1 METFRIRKLTLIIEI
16 EKNNYN
22 LSYKQLIKDFVYKKL
37 ENIIA
42 KTIANCDFNIEG
54 ILYIENEIILN
65 LNPIKIENDHNIV
78 YKSIQNSLKE
88 EFQKKIQNIINT
100 KSHEI
105 TPLQIYKKNIFIN
118 YLKTGIW
125 ENNSDK
131 KDINETYQDL
141 LNSPEENI
149 KDIFFSINDDINAI
163 HLFLKT
169 INKELINKTIKILY
183 KKNSQDIINIVDDFI
198 KIKKIICK
206 DFYSEETIKKKTKEL
221 LLFNYGEQ
229 NFNINNFT
237 VDLIKKINNLHKE
250 KYEKIIYE
258 TYHKIKN
265 INKNHRHIFKNNLI
279 NKTIENLYIKN
290 FEKIEKQS
298 FYNINDEIRA
308 LDIAINEVK
317 INNTNKKIQDLLGEI
332 DLFFSLQFFNK
343 EKIKVILNNKIKNI
357 NFRDCDLRILIN
369 IFCPHLLKS
378 YLLLRDFFPFKN
390 NETNILTIE
399 NFNKRENTVEKYI
412 DSNLNFLP
420 QKDISFIETVKKTI
434 LQQKRHDASQEI
446 ELLYRRLTQFSLE
459 KNISNTIQ
467 VIGLT
472 TVSQEILAL
481 TQQKQKKTNLL
492 THKINIKTEEVKQ
505 EEKKIIKEEKNV
517 IKEEKPIAKE
527 EEKTVQKNEK
537 ENPKELENETQKN
550 TTIIPIKKENFQE
563 TKIKEDSNNKIK
575 EDSHNEIKENS
586 NNKIKEDLNKNN
598 NEQNIEKKEIDQ
610 NTEKNNTKDI
620 IQTIVS
626 LILNKKPISQEQKDS
641 LETAEKEEVI
651 ATVIKSDKKTI
662 DDLINIFSQIS
673 PYKNKKKILIADY
686 FLDSFK
692 YKLDLDFSIKYI
704 INQIILTE
712 LIPKQ
717 QLFYEIKSIINQH
730 DDKAANLL
738 KKIINTNILINNNS
752 DKKDLYEL
760 LLISECEKIYEQNNI
775 FDEKDLTLL
784 NSFLIN
790 NFNQPINKIN
800 VKIIQEEIPVINNL
814 TLKKNIANIFVE
826 NYIRKIK
833 KNFSQIMRFLYLEKF
848 NYISEYY
855 IGELISFLEQ
865 IINTDTNN
873 TKINNFL
880 LYCKQELINTLS
892 NQLIIIKINKEQIKK
907 IFNLLPDVKENIK
920 KIEILNNEK
929 IQKKENTFNNIIKEI
944 TNNNKISLDILNKFT
959 NQELFS
965 FLEYAYFKLSCR
977 ALLKNIFFNKDL
989 QKKYNSIILIF
1000 DKLLKNQNINNKKIT
1015 VIIDYL
1021 FIKNHNKKNNIFIYN
1036 DIIKI
1041 IDFTNIFY
1049 GINLMK
1055 YFYNFQTTNNTFY
1068 KNIKTNNFDK
1078 IINLYIDKIA
1088 TLLKNKN
1095 NYTQTIKEIQKIE
1108 ELIKKSLSYGIKK
1121 NINTEKIKK
1130 KTEEKKILCDEK
1142 TEEICR
1148 EENIKKIYIRN
1159 GGIVI
1164 MWPFF
1169 YDFFKKQNLLDE
1181 YNHSIF
1187 KNDISRSNAIH
1198 ALEFLVY
1205 EKYKNPEWKLILN
1218 KILCGVDIKKPI
1230 YSEYVFHEKN
1240 ISEKEDEQKINQEVK
1255 KNIEILKNNAD
1266 DSIKKCIEEWKELK
1280 SLLAFDEFKKGIDIK
1295 TFRNYFLQREGFL
1308 NIVEQRYDN
1317 GIKYNYILDI
1327 SNKCYDEYIKNIPW
1341 DIQKIEL
1348 PNMQQPLFIRNFN
1361 ITHKSDKNEDKP
1373 NY

>member
-1 METFRIRKLTLIIEI
+1 METFRIHKITLIIEI

-22 LSYKQLIKDFVYKKL
+22 SEYEKLIKDFIYKKL
-37 ENIIA
+37 EKIIQE
-42 KTIANCDFNIEG
+42 TIANCEVDIEG
-54 ILYIENEIILN
+54 ILYIENEIRLN
-65 LNPIKIENDHNIV
+65 LGSISLNKDPYVFYSDIK
-78 YKSIQNSLKE
+78 NSLST
-88 EFQKKIQNIINT
+88 EFQKKIKNIANT
-100 KSHEI
+100 KSQEI
-105 TPLQIYKKNIFIN
+105 ISLNVYKKNIFIN

-125 ENNSDK
+125 ENNSDE

-258 TYHKIKN
+258 TYLKIKN

-298 FYNINDEIRA
+298 FYNINDEIKV

-505 EEKKIIKEEKNV
+505 EEKKIIKEEK
-517 IKEEKPIAKE
+517 PIAKE
-527 EEKTVQKNEK
+527 EEKTVPKNEK

-563 TKIKEDSNNKIK
+563 TKIKGK
-575 EDSHNEIKENS
+575 SH
-586 NNKIKEDLNKNN
+586 NKIKEDLNKNN

-641 LETAEKEEVI
+641 LKTAEKEEVI
-651 ATVIKSDKKTI
+651 ATVVKSDKKTI
-662 DDLINIFSQIS
+662 NDLINIFSQIS
-673 PYKNKKKILIADY
+673 THKNKKKILIADY

-704 INQIILTE
+704 INQIILIE

-717 QLFYEIKSIINQH
+717 QLFYEIKNIINQH

-738 KKIINTNILINNNS
+738 KKIINANIFINNNS

-760 LLISECEKIYEQNNI
+760 LLISECEKIFKQNNI
-775 FDEKDLTLL
+775 FDEKDLILL

-800 VKIIQEEIPVINNL
+800 IKIIQEEIPVINSF
-814 TLKKNIANIFVE
+814 TLKKNIANIFVK

-848 NYISEYY
+848 NYIDEYY
-855 IGELISFLEQ
+855 IRELISFLEQ

-907 IFNLLPDVKENIK
+907 IFNLLPNVKENIK
-920 KIEILNNEK
+920 KIEIINNEK
-929 IQKKENTFNNIIKEI
+929 TQKKENTFNNIIKGLK
-944 TNNNKISLDILNKFT
+944 NNNKISLDTLNKFT

-1055 YFYNFQTTNNTFY
+1055 YFYNFQTTNNNFY

-1095 NYTQTIKEIQKIE
+1095 NYTQTIKEIQRIE

-1121 NINTEKIKK
+1121 NINTEKIEK

-1169 YDFFKKQNLLDE
+1169 YDFFKKQNLRDE

-1230 YSEYVFHEKN
+1230 YNEYVFHEKN

-1255 KNIEILKNNAD
+1255 KNIELLKNNAD

-1361 ITHKSDKNEDKP
+1361 ITHKSDKNEDKL

>member
-1 METFRIRKLTLIIEI
+1 METFRIHKITLIIEI

-22 LSYKQLIKDFVYKKL
+22 SEYERLIKDFIYKKL
-37 ENIIA
+37 EKIIQE
-42 KTIANCDFNIEG
+42 TIANCEVGIEG
-54 ILYIENEIILN
+54 ILYIENEIRLN
-65 LNPIKIENDHNIV
+65 LGSISLNKDPYVFYSDIK
-78 YKSIQNSLKE
+78 NSLST
-88 EFQKKIQNIINT
+88 EFQKKIKNIANT
-100 KSHEI
+100 KSQEI
-105 TPLQIYKKNIFIN
+105 ISLNVYKKNIFID

-125 ENNSDK
+125 ENNSDE

-183 KKNSQDIINIVDDFI
+183 GKNSQDIINIVDDFI

-357 NFRDCDLRILIN
+357 NFRNCDLSILIN

-446 ELLYRRLTQFSLE
+446 ELLYRRLSQISLE

-467 VIGLT
+467 VIGLA
-472 TVSQEILAL
+472 TVSQKILAL
-481 TQQKQKKTNLL
+481 TQQKQKKINLL

-505 EEKKIIKEEKNV
+505 EEKKIIKEEK
-517 IKEEKPIAKE
+517 PIAKE
-527 EEKTVQKNEK
+527 EEKTVPKNEK

-563 TKIKEDSNNKIK
+563 TKIKED
-575 EDSHNEIKENS
+575 S

-651 ATVIKSDKKTI
+651 ATVTKSDKKTI
-662 DDLINIFSQIS
+662 NDLINIFSQIS

-760 LLISECEKIYEQNNI
+760 LLISECEKIYKQNNI
-775 FDEKDLTLL
+775 FDEKDLILL

-800 VKIIQEEIPVINNL
+800 VKIIQEEIPVINNF
-814 TLKKNIANIFVE
+814 TLKKNIANIFVK
-826 NYIRKIK
+826 NYIKKIK

-892 NQLIIIKINKEQIKK
+892 NQSIIIKINKEQIKK

-929 IQKKENTFNNIIKEI
+929 IQKKENTFNNIIKKI

-1000 DKLLKNQNINNKKIT
+1000 DKILKNQNINNKKIT

-1055 YFYNFQTTNNTFY
+1055 YFYNFQTTNNTYY

-1078 IINLYIDKIA
+1078 IINLYIDKIT

-1121 NINTEKIKK
+1121 NINTEKIEK
-1130 KTEEKKILCDEK
+1130 KTEEKKILCEEK

-1181 YNHSIF
+1181 YNNSIF

-1255 KNIEILKNNAD
+1255 KNIELLKNNAD

-1361 ITHKSDKNEDKP
+1361 ITHKSDKNEDKL

>member
-1 METFRIRKLTLIIEI
+1 M
-16 EKNNYN
+16 
-22 LSYKQLIKDFVYKKL
+22 
-37 ENIIA
+37 
-42 KTIANCDFNIEG
+42 
-54 ILYIENEIILN
+54 
-65 LNPIKIENDHNIV
+65 
-78 YKSIQNSLKE
+78 
-88 EFQKKIQNIINT
+88 
-100 KSHEI
+100 
-105 TPLQIYKKNIFIN
+105 
-118 YLKTGIW
+118 
-125 ENNSDK
+125 
-131 KDINETYQDL
+131 
-141 LNSPEENI
+141 
-149 KDIFFSINDDINAI
+149 
-163 HLFLKT
+163 
-169 INKELINKTIKILY
+169 
-183 KKNSQDIINIVDDFI
+183 
-198 KIKKIICK
+198 
-206 DFYSEETIKKKTKEL
+206 
-221 LLFNYGEQ
+221 FNYGEQ

-298 FYNINDEIRA
+298 FYNINDEIKV

-357 NFRDCDLRILIN
+357 NFRDCDLSILIN

-390 NETNILTIE
+390 NEINILTIE

-434 LQQKRHDASQEI
+434 LQQKQHDASQEI
-446 ELLYRRLTQFSLE
+446 ELLYKRLSQISLE

-467 VIGLT
+467 IIGLA
-472 TVSQEILAL
+472 TVSQKILAL

-492 THKINIKTEEVKQ
+492 THKINIKAEEVRQ
-505 EEKKIIKEEKNV
+505 EEKKIIKEEK
-517 IKEEKPIAKE
+517 PIAKE
-527 EEKTVQKNEK
+527 EKNKIKNEK

-563 TKIKEDSNNKIK
+563 TKIKED
-575 EDSHNEIKENS
+575 S

-662 DDLINIFSQIS
+662 NDLINIFSQIS

-717 QLFYEIKSIINQH
+717 QLFYEIKNIINQH
-730 DDKAANLL
+730 DDKTANLL
-738 KKIINTNILINNNS
+738 KKIINANIFINNNS

-760 LLISECEKIYEQNNI
+760 LLISECEKIYKQNNI
-775 FDEKDLTLL
+775 FDEKDLILL

-800 VKIIQEEIPVINNL
+800 IKIIQEEIPVINNF
-814 TLKKNIANIFVE
+814 TLKKNITNIFVE

-833 KNFSQIMRFLYLEKF
+833 KKFSQIMRFLYIEKF
-848 NYISEYY
+848 NYIDKYY

-892 NQLIIIKINKEQIKK
+892 NQSIIIKINKEQIKK
-907 IFNLLPDVKENIK
+907 IFNLLPKVKENIK

-929 IQKKENTFNNIIKEI
+929 IQKKENTFNNIIKELK
-944 TNNNKISLDILNKFT
+944 NNNKIFLDTLNKFT

-965 FLEYAYFKLSCR
+965 FLEYAYFKLSCK

-1000 DKLLKNQNINNKKIT
+1000 DKLLENQNINNKKII

-1078 IINLYIDKIA
+1078 IINLYIDKIT
-1088 TLLKNKN
+1088 TLLENKN

-1130 KTEEKKILCDEK
+1130 KTEEKKILCEEK

-1230 YSEYVFHEKN
+1230 YNQYVFHEKN
-1240 ISEKEDEQKINQEVK
+1240 ISEKEDEQKINQEIK

-1266 DSIKKCIEEWKELK
+1266 NSIKKCIEEWKELK

-1361 ITHKSDKNEDKP
+1361 ITHKSDKNEDKL

>member
-1 METFRIRKLTLIIEI
+1 METFRIHKITLIIEI

-22 LSYKQLIKDFVYKKL
+22 SEYERLIKDFIYKKL
-37 ENIIA
+37 EKIIQE
-42 KTIANCDFNIEG
+42 TIANCEVDIEG
-54 ILYIENEIILN
+54 ILYIENEIRLN
-65 LNPIKIENDHNIV
+65 LGSISLNKDPYVFYSDIK
-78 YKSIQNSLKE
+78 NSLST
-88 EFQKKIQNIINT
+88 EFQKKIKNIANT
-100 KSHEI
+100 KSQEI
-105 TPLQIYKKNIFIN
+105 ISLNVYKKNIFIN

-125 ENNSDK
+125 ENNNDE

-390 NETNILTIE
+390 NEINILTIE

-459 KNISNTIQ
+459 KNISNTILEKNISNTIQ

-517 IKEEKPIAKE
+517 IKKEKPIAKE
-527 EEKTVQKNEK
+527 EEKTVPKNEK

-575 EDSHNEIKENS
+575 ED
-586 NNKIKEDLNKNN
+586 LNKNN

-610 NTEKNNTKDI
+610 NTEKNNTKNI

-626 LILNKKPISQEQKDS
+626 LILNKKPISQEQKES

-651 ATVIKSDKKTI
+651 ATVVKSDKKTI
-662 DDLINIFSQIS
+662 NDLINIFSQIS

-717 QLFYEIKSIINQH
+717 QLFYEIKNIINQH
-730 DDKAANLL
+730 NDEAANLL
-738 KKIINTNILINNNS
+738 KKIINSSIFINNNS

-760 LLISECEKIYEQNNI
+760 LLISECEKIYKQNNI
-775 FDEKDLTLL
+775 FDEKDLILL

-800 VKIIQEEIPVINNL
+800 IKIIQEEIPVINSF
-814 TLKKNIANIFVE
+814 TLKKNITNIFVK
-826 NYIRKIK
+826 NYIRKIT
-833 KNFSQIMRFLYLEKF
+833 KNFSQVMRFLYLEKF
-848 NYISEYY
+848 NYIDEYY
-855 IGELISFLEQ
+855 IRELISFLEQ
-865 IINTDTNN
+865 IINTDVNN

-892 NQLIIIKINKEQIKK
+892 NQSIIIKINKEQIKK

-920 KIEILNNEK
+920 KIEIVNNEK
-929 IQKKENTFNNIIKEI
+929 TKKKENTFNNIIKGI

-1055 YFYNFQTTNNTFY
+1055 YFYNFQTMNNNFY

-1095 NYTQTIKEIQKIE
+1095 NYTQTIKEIQRIE

-1121 NINTEKIKK
+1121 NINTEKIEK
-1130 KTEEKKILCDEK
+1130 KTEEKKILCEEK

-1230 YSEYVFHEKN
+1230 YNEYVFHEKN

-1255 KNIEILKNNAD
+1255 KNIELLKNNAD

-1317 GIKYNYILDI
+1317 GIKYNYIFDI

>member
-1 METFRIRKLTLIIEI
+1 METFRIHKITLIIEI

-22 LSYKQLIKDFVYKKL
+22 SEYERLIKDFIYKKL
-37 ENIIA
+37 EKIIQE
-42 KTIANCDFNIEG
+42 TIANCEVGIEG
-54 ILYIENEIILN
+54 ILYIENEIRLN
-65 LNPIKIENDHNIV
+65 LGSISLNKDPYIFYSDIK
-78 YKSIQNSLKE
+78 NSLST
-88 EFQKKIQNIINT
+88 EFQKKIKNIANT
-100 KSHEI
+100 KSQEI
-105 TPLQIYKKNIFIN
+105 ISLNVYKKNIFIN

-125 ENNSDK
+125 KNNNDE

-183 KKNSQDIINIVDDFI
+183 KKNSRDIINIVDDFI

-237 VDLIKKINNLHKE
+237 VDLIKKINNLYKE

-298 FYNINDEIRA
+298 FYNINDEIKA

-357 NFRDCDLRILIN
+357 NFRDCDLSILID
-369 IFCPHLLKS
+369 IFCPHLLKI

-390 NETNILTIE
+390 NEINILTIE

-467 VIGLT
+467 VIGLA

-492 THKINIKTEEVKQ
+492 THKINIKTEKVEQ
-505 EEKKIIKEEKNV
+505 EEKKTIKEEKNV
-517 IKEEKPIAKE
+517 IKEEKNKI
-527 EEKTVQKNEK
+527 KNEK

-575 EDSHNEIKENS
+575 ED
-586 NNKIKEDLNKNN
+586 LNKNN

-610 NTEKNNTKDI
+610 NTEKNNTKNI

-626 LILNKKPISQEQKDS
+626 LILNKKPISQEQKES

-651 ATVIKSDKKTI
+651 ATVVKSDKKTI
-662 DDLINIFSQIS
+662 NDLINIFSQIS

-717 QLFYEIKSIINQH
+717 QLFYEIKNIINQH
-730 DDKAANLL
+730 NDEAANLL
-738 KKIINTNILINNNS
+738 KKIINSSIFINNNS

-760 LLISECEKIYEQNNI
+760 LLISECEMIYKQNNI
-775 FDEKDLTLL
+775 FDEKDLILL

-790 NFNQPINKIN
+790 KFNQPINKIN
-800 VKIIQEEIPVINNL
+800 VKTIQEEIPVINNL

-826 NYIRKIK
+826 NYLKKIK
-833 KNFSQIMRFLYLEKF
+833 INFSQIMRFLYLEKF
-848 NYISEYY
+848 NYIDEYY
-855 IGELISFLEQ
+855 IRELISFLEQ
-865 IINTDTNN
+865 IINTDVNN

-892 NQLIIIKINKEQIKK
+892 NQSIIIKINKEQIKK

-1041 IDFTNIFY
+1041 IDLTNIFY

-1055 YFYNFQTTNNTFY
+1055 YFYNFQTTNNTYY

-1095 NYTQTIKEIQKIE
+1095 NYTQTIKEIQRIE

-1121 NINTEKIKK
+1121 NINTEKIEK

-1230 YSEYVFHEKN
+1230 YSEYIFTEKN

-1361 ITHKSDKNEDKP
+1361 ITHKSDKNEDKL

>member
-1 METFRIRKLTLIIEI
+1 M
-16 EKNNYN
+16 Y
-22 LSYKQLIKDFVYKKL
+22 
-37 ENIIA
+37 
-42 KTIANCDFNIEG
+42 
-54 ILYIENEIILN
+54 
-65 LNPIKIENDHNIV
+65 
-78 YKSIQNSLKE
+78 
-88 EFQKKIQNIINT
+88 
-100 KSHEI
+100 
-105 TPLQIYKKNIFIN
+105 
-118 YLKTGIW
+118 
-125 ENNSDK
+125 
-131 KDINETYQDL
+131 
-141 LNSPEENI
+141 
-149 KDIFFSINDDINAI
+149 
-163 HLFLKT
+163 
-169 INKELINKTIKILY
+169 
-183 KKNSQDIINIVDDFI
+183 
-198 KIKKIICK
+198 
-206 DFYSEETIKKKTKEL
+206 
-221 LLFNYGEQ
+221 
-229 NFNINNFT
+229 
-237 VDLIKKINNLHKE
+237 KE

-467 VIGLT
+467 VIGLA
-472 TVSQEILAL
+472 TVSQGILAF

-505 EEKKIIKEEKNV
+505 EEKKIIKEEK
-517 IKEEKPIAKE
+517 PIAKE
-527 EEKTVQKNEK
+527 EEKTVPKNEK

-575 EDSHNEIKENS
+575 EDSHNEIKEDS

-651 ATVIKSDKKTI
+651 ATVVKSDKKI
-662 DDLINIFSQIS
+662 INDLINIFSQIS

-704 INQIILTE
+704 INQIISTE

-717 QLFYEIKSIINQH
+717 QLFYEIKNIINQH

-738 KKIINTNILINNNS
+738 KKIINANIFINNNS
-752 DKKDLYEL
+752 NKNDLYEL
-760 LLISECEKIYEQNNI
+760 LLISECEKIYKQNNI
-775 FDEKDLTLL
+775 FDEKDLILL

-800 VKIIQEEIPVINNL
+800 IKIIQEEIPVINNL
-814 TLKKNIANIFVE
+814 TLKKNIANIFIK

-848 NYISEYY
+848 NYIDEYY

-892 NQLIIIKINKEQIKK
+892 NQSIIIKINKEQIKK

-929 IQKKENTFNNIIKEI
+929 IQKKENTFNNIIKGLK
-944 TNNNKISLDILNKFT
+944 NNNKISLDTLNKFT

-1088 TLLKNKN
+1088 ALLKNKN

-1121 NINTEKIKK
+1121 NINTEKIEK
-1130 KTEEKKILCDEK
+1130 KTEEKKILCEEK

-1230 YSEYVFHEKN
+1230 Y
-1240 ISEKEDEQKINQEVK
+1240 
-1255 KNIEILKNNAD
+1255 
-1266 DSIKKCIEEWKELK
+1266 
-1280 SLLAFDEFKKGIDIK
+1280 
-1295 TFRNYFLQREGFL
+1295 
-1308 NIVEQRYDN
+1308 
-1317 GIKYNYILDI
+1317 
-1327 SNKCYDEYIKNIPW
+1327 
-1341 DIQKIEL
+1341 
-1348 PNMQQPLFIRNFN
+1348 
-1361 ITHKSDKNEDKP
+1361 NE
-1373 NY
+1373 

>member
-1 METFRIRKLTLIIEI
+1 METFRIHKITLIIEI

-22 LSYKQLIKDFVYKKL
+22 SEYERLIKDFIYKKL
-37 ENIIA
+37 EKIIQE
-42 KTIANCDFNIEG
+42 TIANCEGGIEG
-54 ILYIENEIILN
+54 ILHIENEIRLN
-65 LNPIKIENDHNIV
+65 LGSISLNKDPYIFYSDIK
-78 YKSIQNSLKE
+78 NSLST
-88 EFQKKIQNIINT
+88 EFQKKIKNIANT
-100 KSHEI
+100 KSQEI
-105 TPLQIYKKNIFIN
+105 ISLNVYKKNIFIN

-125 ENNSDK
+125 KNNNDE

-183 KKNSQDIINIVDDFI
+183 KKNSRDIINIVDDFI

-237 VDLIKKINNLHKE
+237 VDLIKKINNLYKE

-517 IKEEKPIAKE
+517 IKKEKPIAKE
-527 EEKTVQKNEK
+527 EEKTVPKNEK

-563 TKIKEDSNNKIK
+563 TKIKED
-575 EDSHNEIKENS
+575 S

-662 DDLINIFSQIS
+662 NDLINIFSQIS

-704 INQIILTE
+704 INQIISTE

-717 QLFYEIKSIINQH
+717 QLFYEIKNIINQH

-738 KKIINTNILINNNS
+738 KKIINANIFINNNS

-760 LLISECEKIYEQNNI
+760 LLISECEKIFKQNNI
-775 FDEKDLTLL
+775 FDEKDLILL

-800 VKIIQEEIPVINNL
+800 IKIIQEEIPVINSF
-814 TLKKNIANIFVE
+814 TLKKNITNIFVK

-848 NYISEYY
+848 NYIDEYY
-855 IGELISFLEQ
+855 IRELISFLEQ

-929 IQKKENTFNNIIKEI
+929 IQKKENTFNNIIKGLK
-944 TNNNKISLDILNKFT
+944 NNNKISLDTLNKFT

-1088 TLLKNKN
+1088 ALLKNKN

-1121 NINTEKIKK
+1121 NINTEKIEK
-1130 KTEEKKILCDEK
+1130 KTEEKKILCEEK

-1230 YSEYVFHEKN
+1230 YNEYVFHEKN

-1361 ITHKSDKNEDKP
+1361 ITHKSDKNEDKL

>member
-1 METFRIRKLTLIIEI
+1 METFRIHKITLIIEI

-22 LSYKQLIKDFVYKKL
+22 SEYERLIKDFIYKKL
-37 ENIIA
+37 EKIIQE
-42 KTIANCDFNIEG
+42 TIANCEVGIEG
-54 ILYIENEIILN
+54 ILYIENEIMLN
-65 LNPIKIENDHNIV
+65 LGSISLNKDPYVFYSDIK
-78 YKSIQNSLKE
+78 NSLST
-88 EFQKKIQNIINT
+88 EFQKKIKNIANT
-100 KSHEI
+100 KSQEI
-105 TPLQIYKKNIFIN
+105 ISLNVYKKNIFIN

-125 ENNSDK
+125 ENNNDE
-131 KDINETYQDL
+131 KDINETYQNL

-169 INKELINKTIKILY
+169 INKELINKTIKKLY
-183 KKNSQDIINIVDDFI
+183 GKNSQDIINIVDDFI

-265 INKNHRHIFKNNLI
+265 INKNHRNIFKNNLI

-357 NFRDCDLRILIN
+357 NFRDCDLSILIN

-412 DSNLNFLP
+412 DSNLKFLP

-446 ELLYRRLTQFSLE
+446 ELLYRRLSQISLE
-459 KNISNTIQ
+459 KNNSMQ
-467 VIGLT
+467 VIGLA
-472 TVSQEILAL
+472 TVSQGILAF

-492 THKINIKTEEVKQ
+492 THKINIRTEKVEQ
-505 EEKKIIKEEKNV
+505 EKKKTIKEEKNV

-563 TKIKEDSNNKIK
+563 TKIKEK
-575 EDSHNEIKENS
+575 SH
-586 NNKIKEDLNKNN
+586 NKIKEDLNKNN
-598 NEQNIEKKEIDQ
+598 NDQNIEKKEIDQ
-610 NTEKNNTKDI
+610 NTEKKEIEQNIEKNNTKDI

-651 ATVIKSDKKTI
+651 ATVVKSDKKTI
-662 DDLINIFSQIS
+662 NDLINIFSQIS

-717 QLFYEIKSIINQH
+717 QLFYEIKNIINQH

-738 KKIINTNILINNNS
+738 KKIINANIFINNNS
-752 DKKDLYEL
+752 NKNDLYEL
-760 LLISECEKIYEQNNI
+760 LLISECEKIYKQNNI
-775 FDEKDLTLL
+775 FDEKDLILL

-800 VKIIQEEIPVINNL
+800 IKTIQEKIPVINNF
-814 TLKKNIANIFVE
+814 TLKKNITNIFVK

-833 KNFSQIMRFLYLEKF
+833 KKFSQIMRFLYLEKF
-848 NYISEYY
+848 NYIDEYY
-855 IGELISFLEQ
+855 IRELISFLEQ
-865 IINTDTNN
+865 IINTNTNN

-892 NQLIIIKINKEQIKK
+892 NQSIIIKINKEQIKK
-907 IFNLLPDVKENIK
+907 IFNLLPNVKENIK

-929 IQKKENTFNNIIKEI
+929 TKKKENTFNNIIKGI
-944 TNNNKISLDILNKFT
+944 TNNNKISLDTLNKFT

-1041 IDFTNIFY
+1041 IDLTNIFY

-1055 YFYNFQTTNNTFY
+1055 YFYNFQTTNNISY

-1121 NINTEKIKK
+1121 NINTEKIEK

-1266 DSIKKCIEEWKELK
+1266 NSIKKCIEEWKELK
-1280 SLLAFDEFKKGIDIK
+1280 SLLAFDEFKKGIDVK

-1361 ITHKSDKNEDKP
+1361 ITHKSDKNEDKL

>member
-1 METFRIRKLTLIIEI
+1 METFRIHKITLIIEI

-22 LSYKQLIKDFVYKKL
+22 SEYERLIKDFIYKKL
-37 ENIIA
+37 EKIIQE
-42 KTIANCDFNIEG
+42 TIANCEVGIEG
-54 ILYIENEIILN
+54 ILYIENEIRLN
-65 LNPIKIENDHNIV
+65 LGSISLNKDPYVFYSDIK
-78 YKSIQNSLKE
+78 NSLSA
-88 EFQKKIQNIINT
+88 EFQKKIKNIANT
-100 KSHEI
+100 KSQEI
-105 TPLQIYKKNIFIN
+105 ISLNVYKKNIFIN

-125 ENNSDK
+125 ENK

-183 KKNSQDIINIVDDFI
+183 GKNSQDIINIVDDFI

-237 VDLIKKINNLHKE
+237 VDLIKKINNLYKE

-298 FYNINDEIRA
+298 FYNINDEIKA
-308 LDIAINEVK
+308 LDIAVNEVK

-390 NETNILTIE
+390 NEINILTIE

-467 VIGLT
+467 VIGLA

-481 TQQKQKKTNLL
+481 TQQKQKKINLL

-527 EEKTVQKNEK
+527 EEKTVPKNEK

-550 TTIIPIKKENFQE
+550 TTIIPIKK
-563 TKIKEDSNNKIK
+563 D
-575 EDSHNEIKENS
+575 
-586 NNKIKEDLNKNN
+586 NKIKEDLNKNN

-760 LLISECEKIYEQNNI
+760 LLISECEKIYKQNNI
-775 FDEKDLTLL
+775 FDEKDLILL

-800 VKIIQEEIPVINNL
+800 VKIIQEKIPVINNF
-814 TLKKNIANIFVE
+814 TLKKNIANIFVK
-826 NYIRKIK
+826 NYIKKIK

-848 NYISEYY
+848 NYINEYY

-1000 DKLLKNQNINNKKIT
+1000 NKLLKNQNINNKKIT

-1130 KTEEKKILCDEK
+1130 KTEEKKILCEEK

-1361 ITHKSDKNEDKP
+1361 ITHKSDKNEDKL

>member
-1 METFRIRKLTLIIEI
+1 METFRIHKITLIIEI

-22 LSYKQLIKDFVYKKL
+22 SEYERLIKDFIYKKL
-37 ENIIA
+37 EKIIQE
-42 KTIANCDFNIEG
+42 TIANCEVGIEG
-54 ILYIENEIILN
+54 ILYIENEIRLN
-65 LNPIKIENDHNIV
+65 LGSISLNKDPYIFYSDIK
-78 YKSIQNSLKE
+78 NSLST
-88 EFQKKIQNIINT
+88 EFQKKIKNIANT
-100 KSHEI
+100 KSQEI
-105 TPLQIYKKNIFIN
+105 ISLNVYKKNIFIN

-125 ENNSDK
+125 ENNNDE

-183 KKNSQDIINIVDDFI
+183 KKNSRDIINIVDDFI

-206 DFYSEETIKKKTKEL
+206 DFYSKETKKKKTKEL

-237 VDLIKKINNLHKE
+237 VDLIKKINNLYKE

-505 EEKKIIKEEKNV
+505 EEKKIIKEEK
-517 IKEEKPIAKE
+517 PIAKE
-527 EEKTVQKNEK
+527 EEKTVPKNEK

-563 TKIKEDSNNKIK
+563 TKIKED
-575 EDSHNEIKENS
+575 S

-662 DDLINIFSQIS
+662 NDLINIFSQIS

-717 QLFYEIKSIINQH
+717 QLFYEIKNIINQH

-738 KKIINTNILINNNS
+738 KKIINANIFINNNS

-760 LLISECEKIYEQNNI
+760 LLISECEKIFKQNNI
-775 FDEKDLTLL
+775 FDEKDLILL

-800 VKIIQEEIPVINNL
+800 IKIIQEEIPVINSF
-814 TLKKNIANIFVE
+814 TLKKNITNIFVK

-848 NYISEYY
+848 NYIDEYY
-855 IGELISFLEQ
+855 IRELISFLEQ

-892 NQLIIIKINKEQIKK
+892 NQSIIIKINKEQIKK

-929 IQKKENTFNNIIKEI
+929 IQKKENTFNNIIKGLK
-944 TNNNKISLDILNKFT
+944 NNNKISLDTLNKFT

-1121 NINTEKIKK
+1121 NINTEKIEK
-1130 KTEEKKILCDEK
+1130 KTEEKKILCEEK

-1230 YSEYVFHEKN
+1230 YNEYVFHEKN

-1361 ITHKSDKNEDKP
+1361 ITHKSDKNEDKL

>member
-1 METFRIRKLTLIIEI
+1 METFRIHKITLIIEI

-22 LSYKQLIKDFVYKKL
+22 SEYERLIKDFIYKKL
-37 ENIIA
+37 EKIIQE
-42 KTIANCDFNIEG
+42 TIANCEVGIEG
-54 ILYIENEIILN
+54 ILYIENEIMLN
-65 LNPIKIENDHNIV
+65 LGSISLNKDPYVFYSDIK
-78 YKSIQNSLKE
+78 NSLST
-88 EFQKKIQNIINT
+88 EFQKKIKNIANT
-100 KSHEI
+100 KSQEI
-105 TPLQIYKKNIFIN
+105 ISLNVYKKNIFIN

-125 ENNSDK
+125 ENNNDE
-131 KDINETYQDL
+131 KDINETYQNL

-169 INKELINKTIKILY
+169 INKELINKTIKKLY
-183 KKNSQDIINIVDDFI
+183 GKNSQDIINIVDDFI

-206 DFYSEETIKKKTKEL
+206 DFYSEKTIKKKTKEL

-265 INKNHRHIFKNNLI
+265 INKNHRNIFKNNLI

-357 NFRDCDLRILIN
+357 NFRDCDLSILIN

-412 DSNLNFLP
+412 DSNLKFLP

-446 ELLYRRLTQFSLE
+446 ELLYRRLSQISLE
-459 KNISNTIQ
+459 KNNSMQ
-467 VIGLT
+467 VIGLA
-472 TVSQEILAL
+472 TVSQGILAF

-492 THKINIKTEEVKQ
+492 THKINIRTEKVEQ
-505 EEKKIIKEEKNV
+505 EKKKTIKEEKNV

-563 TKIKEDSNNKIK
+563 TKIKEK
-575 EDSHNEIKENS
+575 SH
-586 NNKIKEDLNKNN
+586 NKIKEDLNKNN
-598 NEQNIEKKEIDQ
+598 NDQNIEKKEIDQNIEKKEIDQ
-610 NTEKNNTKDI
+610 NTEKKEIEQNIEKNNTKDI

-651 ATVIKSDKKTI
+651 ATVVKSDKKTI
-662 DDLINIFSQIS
+662 NDLINIFSQIS

-717 QLFYEIKSIINQH
+717 QLFYEIKNIINQH

-738 KKIINTNILINNNS
+738 KKIINANIFINNNS
-752 DKKDLYEL
+752 NKNDLYEL
-760 LLISECEKIYEQNNI
+760 LLISECEKIYKQNNI
-775 FDEKDLTLL
+775 FDEKDLILL

-800 VKIIQEEIPVINNL
+800 IKTIQEKIPVINNF
-814 TLKKNIANIFVE
+814 TLKKNITNIFVK

-833 KNFSQIMRFLYLEKF
+833 KKFSQIMRFLYLEKF
-848 NYISEYY
+848 NYIDEYY
-855 IGELISFLEQ
+855 IRELISFLEQ
-865 IINTDTNN
+865 IINTNTNN

-892 NQLIIIKINKEQIKK
+892 NQSIIIKINKEQIKK
-907 IFNLLPDVKENIK
+907 IFNLLPNVKENIK

-929 IQKKENTFNNIIKEI
+929 TKKKENTFNNIIKGI
-944 TNNNKISLDILNKFT
+944 TNNNKISLDTLNKFT

-1041 IDFTNIFY
+1041 IDLTNIFY

-1055 YFYNFQTTNNTFY
+1055 YFYNFQTTNNISY

-1121 NINTEKIKK
+1121 NINTEKIEK

-1266 DSIKKCIEEWKELK
+1266 NSIKKCIEEWKELK
-1280 SLLAFDEFKKGIDIK
+1280 SLLAFDEFKKGIDVK

-1361 ITHKSDKNEDKP
+1361 ITHKSDKNEDKL

>member
-1 METFRIRKLTLIIEI
+1 METFRIHKITLIIEF

-22 LSYKQLIKDFVYKKL
+22 SEYERLIKDFIYKKL
-37 ENIIA
+37 EKIIQE
-42 KTIANCDFNIEG
+42 TIANCEVGIEG
-54 ILYIENEIILN
+54 ILYIENEIRLN
-65 LNPIKIENDHNIV
+65 LGSISLNKDPYTFYSDIK
-78 YKSIQNSLKE
+78 NSLSA
-88 EFQKKIQNIINT
+88 EFQKKIKNIANT
-100 KSHEI
+100 KSQEI
-105 TPLQIYKKNIFIN
+105 ISLNVYKKNIFIN

-125 ENNSDK
+125 ENNSDE

-206 DFYSEETIKKKTKEL
+206 NFYSEEAIKKKTKEL

-265 INKNHRHIFKNNLI
+265 INKNHRNIFKNNLI

-298 FYNINDEIRA
+298 FYNINDEIRT

-357 NFRDCDLRILIN
+357 NFRDCNLSILIN

-390 NETNILTIE
+390 NETNILTIK
-399 NFNKRENTVEKYI
+399 NFKKRENTVEKYI

-420 QKDISFIETVKKTI
+420 QKNISFIETVKKNI

-446 ELLYRRLTQFSLE
+446 ELLYRRLSQISLE

-467 VIGLT
+467 VIGLA
-472 TVSQEILAL
+472 TVSQGILAF

-492 THKINIKTEEVKQ
+492 THKINIRTGEVRQ
-505 EEKKIIKEEKNV
+505 EEKKIV
-517 IKEEKPIAKE
+517 KEEKPIAKE
-527 EEKTVQKNEK
+527 EEKNKIKNEK
-537 ENPKELENETQKN
+537 EIPKKLEKKTQKD
-550 TTIIPIKKENFQE
+550 TTIIPIKKESFQE

-575 EDSHNEIKENS
+575 EDSHNKIKGDSHNEIKEKSHNE
-586 NNKIKEDLNKNN
+586 IKEDLNKNN

-626 LILNKKPISQEQKDS
+626 LILNKKPISQKQKDS
-641 LETAEKEEVI
+641 LETTEKEEVI
-651 ATVIKSDKKTI
+651 ATVVKSDKKTI
-662 DDLINIFSQIS
+662 NDLINIFSQIS

-717 QLFYEIKSIINQH
+717 QLFYEIKNIINQH

-738 KKIINTNILINNNS
+738 KKIINANIFINNNS
-752 DKKDLYEL
+752 NKNDLYKL
-760 LLISECEKIYEQNNI
+760 LLISECEKIYKQNNI
-775 FDEKDLTLL
+775 FDEKDLILL

-800 VKIIQEEIPVINNL
+800 IKIIQEKIPVINNF
-814 TLKKNIANIFVE
+814 TLKKNITNIFVK

-833 KNFSQIMRFLYLEKF
+833 KKFSQIMRFLYLEKF
-848 NYISEYY
+848 NYIDEYY
-855 IGELISFLEQ
+855 IRELISFLEQ
-865 IINTDTNN
+865 IINTNTNN

-892 NQLIIIKINKEQIKK
+892 NQSIIIKINKEQIKK

-929 IQKKENTFNNIIKEI
+929 TKKKENTFNNIIKGI

-989 QKKYNSIILIF
+989 QKKI
-1000 DKLLKNQNINNKKIT
+1000 
-1015 VIIDYL
+1015 
-1021 FIKNHNKKNNIFIYN
+1021 
-1036 DIIKI
+1036 
-1041 IDFTNIFY
+1041 
-1049 GINLMK
+1049 
-1055 YFYNFQTTNNTFY
+1055 
-1068 KNIKTNNFDK
+1068 
-1078 IINLYIDKIA
+1078 
-1088 TLLKNKN
+1088 
-1095 NYTQTIKEIQKIE
+1095 
-1108 ELIKKSLSYGIKK
+1108 
-1121 NINTEKIKK
+1121 
-1130 KTEEKKILCDEK
+1130 
-1142 TEEICR
+1142 
-1148 EENIKKIYIRN
+1148 
-1159 GGIVI
+1159 
-1164 MWPFF
+1164 
-1169 YDFFKKQNLLDE
+1169 
-1181 YNHSIF
+1181 
-1187 KNDISRSNAIH
+1187 
-1198 ALEFLVY
+1198 
-1205 EKYKNPEWKLILN
+1205 
-1218 KILCGVDIKKPI
+1218 
-1230 YSEYVFHEKN
+1230 
-1240 ISEKEDEQKINQEVK
+1240 
-1255 KNIEILKNNAD
+1255 
-1266 DSIKKCIEEWKELK
+1266 
-1280 SLLAFDEFKKGIDIK
+1280 
-1295 TFRNYFLQREGFL
+1295 
-1308 NIVEQRYDN
+1308 
-1317 GIKYNYILDI
+1317 
-1327 SNKCYDEYIKNIPW
+1327 
-1341 DIQKIEL
+1341 
-1348 PNMQQPLFIRNFN
+1348 
-1361 ITHKSDKNEDKP
+1361 
-1373 NY
+1373 

>member
-1 METFRIRKLTLIIEI
+1 METFRIHKITLIIEI

-22 LSYKQLIKDFVYKKL
+22 SEYERLIKDFIYKKL
-37 ENIIA
+37 EKIIQE
-42 KTIANCDFNIEG
+42 TIANCEVGIEG
-54 ILYIENEIILN
+54 ILYIENEIRLN
-65 LNPIKIENDHNIV
+65 LGSISLNKDPYVFYSDIK
-78 YKSIQNSLKE
+78 NSLSA
-88 EFQKKIQNIINT
+88 EFQKKIKNIANT
-100 KSHEI
+100 KSQEI
-105 TPLQIYKKNIFIN
+105 ISLNVYKKNIFIN

-125 ENNSDK
+125 ENNSDE

-183 KKNSQDIINIVDDFI
+183 GKNSQDIINIVDDFI

-237 VDLIKKINNLHKE
+237 VDLIKKINNLYKE

-298 FYNINDEIRA
+298 FYNINDEIKA
-308 LDIAINEVK
+308 LDIAVNEVK

-357 NFRDCDLRILIN
+357 NFRDCDLSILIN

-390 NETNILTIE
+390 NEINILTIE

-446 ELLYRRLTQFSLE
+446 ELLYRRLSQISLE

-467 VIGLT
+467 VIGLA
-472 TVSQEILAL
+472 TVSQKILAL
-481 TQQKQKKTNLL
+481 TQQKQKKINLL

-505 EEKKIIKEEKNV
+505 EEKKIIKEEK
-517 IKEEKPIAKE
+517 PIAKE
-527 EEKTVQKNEK
+527 EEKTVPKNEK

-563 TKIKEDSNNKIK
+563 TKIKED
-575 EDSHNEIKENS
+575 S

-641 LETAEKEEVI
+641 LKTAEKEEVI
-651 ATVIKSDKKTI
+651 ATVVKSDKKI
-662 DDLINIFSQIS
+662 INDLINIFSQIS
-673 PYKNKKKILIADY
+673 THKNKKKILIADY

-760 LLISECEKIYEQNNI
+760 LLISECEKIYKQNNI

-814 TLKKNIANIFVE
+814 TLKKNIANIFIK
-826 NYIRKIK
+826 NYIKKIK

-1121 NINTEKIKK
+1121 NINTEKIEK
-1130 KTEEKKILCDEK
+1130 KTEEKKILCEEK

-1230 YSEYVFHEKN
+1230 YNEYVFHEKN

-1255 KNIEILKNNAD
+1255 KNIELLKNNAD

-1361 ITHKSDKNEDKP
+1361 ITHKSDKNEDKL

>member
-1 METFRIRKLTLIIEI
+1 METFRIHKITLIIEI

-22 LSYKQLIKDFVYKKL
+22 SEYERLIKDFIYKKL
-37 ENIIA
+37 EKIIQE
-42 KTIANCDFNIEG
+42 TIANCEVVIEG
-54 ILYIENEIILN
+54 ILYIENEIRLN
-65 LNPIKIENDHNIV
+65 LGSISLNKDPYVFYSDIK
-78 YKSIQNSLKE
+78 NSLST
-88 EFQKKIQNIINT
+88 EFQKKIKNIANT
-100 KSHEI
+100 KSQEI
-105 TPLQIYKKNIFIN
+105 ISLNVYKKNIFIN

-125 ENNSDK
+125 ENNSDE

-183 KKNSQDIINIVDDFI
+183 KKNSQDIINIVNDFI

-229 NFNINNFT
+229 NFNINDFT

-298 FYNINDEIRA
+298 FYNINDEIKA

-357 NFRDCDLRILIN
+357 NFRDCDLSILIN

-390 NETNILTIE
+390 NEINILTIE

-412 DSNLNFLP
+412 ESNLKFLP
-420 QKDISFIETVKKTI
+420 QKDTFFIETVKKNI
-434 LQQKRHDASQEI
+434 LQQKQHDASQEI

-467 VIGLT
+467 VIGLA

-481 TQQKQKKTNLL
+481 TQQKQKKINLL

-505 EEKKIIKEEKNV
+505 EEKKIIKEEK
-517 IKEEKPIAKE
+517 PIAKE
-527 EEKTVQKNEK
+527 EEKTVPKNEK

-662 DDLINIFSQIS
+662 NDLINIFSQIS

-704 INQIILTE
+704 INQIISTE

-717 QLFYEIKSIINQH
+717 QLFYEIKNIINQH

-738 KKIINTNILINNNS
+738 KKIINANIFINNNS

-760 LLISECEKIYEQNNI
+760 LLISECEKIFKQNNI
-775 FDEKDLTLL
+775 FDEKDLILL

-800 VKIIQEEIPVINNL
+800 IKIIQEEIPVVNNF

-833 KNFSQIMRFLYLEKF
+833 KKFSQIMRFLYIEKF
-848 NYISEYY
+848 NYIDEYY

-892 NQLIIIKINKEQIKK
+892 NQSIIIKINKEQIKK
-907 IFNLLPDVKENIK
+907 IFNLLPKVKENIK

-929 IQKKENTFNNIIKEI
+929 IQKKENTFNNIIKELK
-944 TNNNKISLDILNKFT
+944 NNNKISLDILNKFT

-1055 YFYNFQTTNNTFY
+1055 YFYNFQTMNNNFY

-1121 NINTEKIKK
+1121 NINTEKIEK
-1130 KTEEKKILCDEK
+1130 KTEEKKILCEEK

-1230 YSEYVFHEKN
+1230 YNEYVFHEKN

-1361 ITHKSDKNEDKP
+1361 ITHKSDKNEDKL

>member
-1 METFRIRKLTLIIEI
+1 METFRIHKITLIIEI

-22 LSYKQLIKDFVYKKL
+22 SEYERLIKDFIYKKL
-37 ENIIA
+37 EKIIQE
-42 KTIANCDFNIEG
+42 TIANCEVGIEG
-54 ILYIENEIILN
+54 ILYIENEIRLN
-65 LNPIKIENDHNIV
+65 LGSISLNKDPYVFYSDIK
-78 YKSIQNSLKE
+78 NSLSA
-88 EFQKKIQNIINT
+88 EFQKKIKNIANT
-100 KSHEI
+100 KSQEI
-105 TPLQIYKKNIFIN
+105 ISLNVYKKNIFIN

-125 ENNSDK
+125 ENNSDE

-183 KKNSQDIINIVDDFI
+183 GKNSQDIINIVDDFI

-298 FYNINDEIRA
+298 FYNINDEIKA
-308 LDIAINEVK
+308 LDIAVNEVK

-357 NFRDCDLRILIN
+357 NFRDCDLSILIN

-378 YLLLRDFFPFKN
+378 YLLLRVFFPFKN
-390 NETNILTIE
+390 NEINILTIE

-420 QKDISFIETVKKTI
+420 QKDTFFIETVKKNI
-434 LQQKRHDASQEI
+434 LQQKQHDASQEI
-446 ELLYRRLTQFSLE
+446 ELLYRRLSQISLE

-467 VIGLT
+467 VIGLA
-472 TVSQEILAL
+472 TVSQKILAL
-481 TQQKQKKTNLL
+481 TQQKQKKINLL

-505 EEKKIIKEEKNV
+505 EEKKIIKEEK
-517 IKEEKPIAKE
+517 PIAKE
-527 EEKTVQKNEK
+527 EEKTVPKNEK

-563 TKIKEDSNNKIK
+563 TKIKED
-575 EDSHNEIKENS
+575 S

-641 LETAEKEEVI
+641 LKTAEKEEVI
-651 ATVIKSDKKTI
+651 ATVTKSDKKTI
-662 DDLINIFSQIS
+662 NDLINIFSQIS

-704 INQIILTE
+704 INQIISTE

-717 QLFYEIKSIINQH
+717 QLFYEIKNIINQH

-738 KKIINTNILINNNS
+738 KKIINANIFINNNS

-760 LLISECEKIYEQNNI
+760 LLISECEKIYKQNNI
-775 FDEKDLTLL
+775 FDEKDLILL

-800 VKIIQEEIPVINNL
+800 VKIIQEEIPVINSF
-814 TLKKNIANIFVE
+814 TLKKNITNIFVK

-848 NYISEYY
+848 NYIDEYY
-855 IGELISFLEQ
+855 IRELISFLEQ

-929 IQKKENTFNNIIKEI
+929 IQKKENTFNNIIKGLK
-944 TNNNKISLDILNKFT
+944 NNNKISLDTLNKFT

-1121 NINTEKIKK
+1121 NINTEKIEK
-1130 KTEEKKILCDEK
+1130 KTEEKKILCEEK

-1230 YSEYVFHEKN
+1230 YNEYVFHEKN

-1361 ITHKSDKNEDKP
+1361 ITHKSDKNEDKL

>member
-1 METFRIRKLTLIIEI
+1 METFRIHKITLIIEI

-22 LSYKQLIKDFVYKKL
+22 SEYERLIKDFIYKKL
-37 ENIIA
+37 EKIIQE
-42 KTIANCDFNIEG
+42 TIANCEVGIEG
-54 ILYIENEIILN
+54 ILYIENEIRLN
-65 LNPIKIENDHNIV
+65 LGSISLNKDPYVFYSDIK
-78 YKSIQNSLKE
+78 NSLST
-88 EFQKKIQNIINT
+88 EFQKKIKNIANT
-100 KSHEI
+100 KSQEI
-105 TPLQIYKKNIFIN
+105 ISLNVYKKNIFIN

-125 ENNSDK
+125 ENNNDE

-237 VDLIKKINNLHKE
+237 VDLIKKINNLYKE

-298 FYNINDEIRA
+298 FYNINDEIKV

-357 NFRDCDLRILIN
+357 NFRDCDLSILIN

-390 NETNILTIE
+390 NEINILTIE
-399 NFNKRENTVEKYI
+399 NFNKRENTVKKYI

-467 VIGLT
+467 VIGLA

-505 EEKKIIKEEKNV
+505 EEKKIIKEEK
-517 IKEEKPIAKE
+517 PIAKE
-527 EEKTVQKNEK
+527 EEKTVPKNEK

-563 TKIKEDSNNKIK
+563 TKIKEDS
-575 EDSHNEIKENS
+575 H
-586 NNKIKEDLNKNN
+586 NKIKEDLNKNN

-760 LLISECEKIYEQNNI
+760 LLISECEKIFKQNNI
-775 FDEKDLTLL
+775 FDEKDLILL

-800 VKIIQEEIPVINNL
+800 IKIIQEEIPVINNF
-814 TLKKNIANIFVE
+814 TLKKNIANIFVK

-848 NYISEYY
+848 NYIDEYY

-892 NQLIIIKINKEQIKK
+892 NQSIIIKINKEQIKK

-920 KIEILNNEK
+920 KIEIVNNEK
-929 IQKKENTFNNIIKEI
+929 TKKKENTFNNIIKGI

-1055 YFYNFQTTNNTFY
+1055 YFYNFQTTNNNFY

-1121 NINTEKIKK
+1121 NINKEKIEK
-1130 KTEEKKILCDEK
+1130 KTEEKKILCEEK

-1230 YSEYVFHEKN
+1230 YNEYVFHEKN

-1255 KNIEILKNNAD
+1255 KNIELLKNNAD

-1361 ITHKSDKNEDKP
+1361 ITHKSDKNEDKL

>member
-1 METFRIRKLTLIIEI
+1 METFRIHKITLIIEI

-22 LSYKQLIKDFVYKKL
+22 SEYERLIKDFIYKKL
-37 ENIIA
+37 EKIIQE
-42 KTIANCDFNIEG
+42 TIANCEVGIEG
-54 ILYIENEIILN
+54 ILYIENEIRLN
-65 LNPIKIENDHNIV
+65 LGSISLNKDPYVFYSDIK
-78 YKSIQNSLKE
+78 NSLSA
-88 EFQKKIQNIINT
+88 EFQKKIKNIANT
-100 KSHEI
+100 KSQEI
-105 TPLQIYKKNIFIN
+105 ISLNVYKKNIFIN

-125 ENNSDK
+125 ENNSDE

-183 KKNSQDIINIVDDFI
+183 GKNSQDIINIVDDFI

-237 VDLIKKINNLHKE
+237 VDLIKKINNLYKE

-298 FYNINDEIRA
+298 FYNINDEIKA
-308 LDIAINEVK
+308 LDIAVNEVK

-357 NFRDCDLRILIN
+357 NFRDCDLSILIN

-446 ELLYRRLTQFSLE
+446 ELLYRRLSQISLE

-467 VIGLT
+467 VIGLA
-472 TVSQEILAL
+472 TVSQKILAL
-481 TQQKQKKTNLL
+481 TQQKQKKINLL

-505 EEKKIIKEEKNV
+505 EEKKIIKEEK
-517 IKEEKPIAKE
+517 PIAKE
-527 EEKTVQKNEK
+527 EEKTVPKNEK

-563 TKIKEDSNNKIK
+563 TKIKED
-575 EDSHNEIKENS
+575 S

-641 LETAEKEEVI
+641 LKTAEKEEVI
-651 ATVIKSDKKTI
+651 ATVTKSDKKTI
-662 DDLINIFSQIS
+662 NDLINIFSQIS
-673 PYKNKKKILIADY
+673 THKNKKKILIADY

-730 DDKAANLL
+730 DDKAAILL

-760 LLISECEKIYEQNNI
+760 LLISECEKIYKQNNI

-814 TLKKNIANIFVE
+814 TLKKNIANIFIK

-929 IQKKENTFNNIIKEI
+929 IQKKENTFNNIIKKI

-1021 FIKNHNKKNNIFIYN
+1021 FIKNHNKKTNIFIYN

-1130 KTEEKKILCDEK
+1130 KTEEKKILCEEK

-1230 YSEYVFHEKN
+1230 YNEYVFHEKN

-1255 KNIEILKNNAD
+1255 KNIELLKNNAD

-1361 ITHKSDKNEDKP
+1361 ITHKSDKNEDKL

>member
-1 METFRIRKLTLIIEI
+1 METFRIHKITLIIEI

-22 LSYKQLIKDFVYKKL
+22 SEYERLIKDFIYKKL
-37 ENIIA
+37 EKIIQE
-42 KTIANCDFNIEG
+42 TIANCEVGIEG
-54 ILYIENEIILN
+54 ILYIENEIMLN
-65 LNPIKIENDHNIV
+65 LGSISLNNDPYVFYSDIK
-78 YKSIQNSLKE
+78 NSLST
-88 EFQKKIQNIINT
+88 EFQKKIKNIANT
-100 KSHEI
+100 KSQEI
-105 TPLQIYKKNIFIN
+105 ISLNVYKKNIFIN

-125 ENNSDK
+125 ENNNDE
-131 KDINETYQDL
+131 KDINETYQYL

-169 INKELINKTIKILY
+169 INKELINKTIKKLY
-183 KKNSQDIINIVDDFI
+183 GKNSQDIINIVDDFI

-357 NFRDCDLRILIN
+357 NFRDCDLSILIN

-412 DSNLNFLP
+412 DSNLKFLP

-446 ELLYRRLTQFSLE
+446 ELLYRRLSQISLE
-459 KNISNTIQ
+459 KNNSMQ
-467 VIGLT
+467 VIGLA
-472 TVSQEILAL
+472 TVSQGILAF

-492 THKINIKTEEVKQ
+492 THKINIRTEKVEQ
-505 EEKKIIKEEKNV
+505 EKKKTIKEEKNV

-563 TKIKEDSNNKIK
+563 TKIKEK
-575 EDSHNEIKENS
+575 SH
-586 NNKIKEDLNKNN
+586 NKIKEDLNKNN
-598 NEQNIEKKEIDQ
+598 NDQNIEKKEIDQNIEKKEIDQ
-610 NTEKNNTKDI
+610 NTEKKEIEQNIEKNNTKDI

-651 ATVIKSDKKTI
+651 ATVVKSDKKTI
-662 DDLINIFSQIS
+662 NDLINIFSQIS

-717 QLFYEIKSIINQH
+717 QLFYEIKNIINQH

-738 KKIINTNILINNNS
+738 KKIINANIFINNNS
-752 DKKDLYEL
+752 NKNDLYEL
-760 LLISECEKIYEQNNI
+760 LLISECEKIYKQNNI
-775 FDEKDLTLL
+775 FDEKDLILL

-800 VKIIQEEIPVINNL
+800 IKTIQEKIPVINNF
-814 TLKKNIANIFVE
+814 TLKKNITNIFVK

-833 KNFSQIMRFLYLEKF
+833 KKFSQIMRFLYLEKF
-848 NYISEYY
+848 NYIDEYY
-855 IGELISFLEQ
+855 IRELISFLEQ
-865 IINTDTNN
+865 IINTNTNN

-892 NQLIIIKINKEQIKK
+892 NQSIIIKINKEQIKK

-920 KIEILNNEK
+920 KIEIINNEK
-929 IQKKENTFNNIIKEI
+929 TKKKENTFNNIIKGI
-944 TNNNKISLDILNKFT
+944 TNNNKISLDTLNKFT

-1041 IDFTNIFY
+1041 IDLTNIFY

-1055 YFYNFQTTNNTFY
+1055 YFYNFQTTNNISY

-1121 NINTEKIKK
+1121 NINTEKIEK

-1280 SLLAFDEFKKGIDIK
+1280 SLLAFDEFKKGIDVR

-1361 ITHKSDKNEDKP
+1361 ITHKSDKNEDKL

>member
-1 METFRIRKLTLIIEI
+1 METFRIHKITLIIEI

-22 LSYKQLIKDFVYKKL
+22 SEYERLIKDFIYKKL
-37 ENIIA
+37 EKIIQE
-42 KTIANCDFNIEG
+42 TIANCEVGIEG
-54 ILYIENEIILN
+54 ILYIENEIMLN
-65 LNPIKIENDHNIV
+65 LGSISLNNDPYVFYSDIK
-78 YKSIQNSLKE
+78 NSLST
-88 EFQKKIQNIINT
+88 EFQKKIKNIANT
-100 KSHEI
+100 KSQEI
-105 TPLQIYKKNIFIN
+105 ISLNVYKKNIFIN

-125 ENNSDK
+125 ENNNDE

-169 INKELINKTIKILY
+169 INKELINKTIKKLY
-183 KKNSQDIINIVDDFI
+183 GKNSQDIINIVDDFI

-357 NFRDCDLRILIN
+357 NFRDCDLSILIN

-412 DSNLNFLP
+412 DSNLKFLP

-446 ELLYRRLTQFSLE
+446 ELLYRRLSQISLE
-459 KNISNTIQ
+459 KNNSMQ
-467 VIGLT
+467 VIGLA
-472 TVSQEILAL
+472 TVSQGILAF

-492 THKINIKTEEVKQ
+492 THKINIRTEKVEQ
-505 EEKKIIKEEKNV
+505 EKKKTIKEEKNV

-563 TKIKEDSNNKIK
+563 TKIKEK
-575 EDSHNEIKENS
+575 SH
-586 NNKIKEDLNKNN
+586 NKIKEDLNKNN
-598 NEQNIEKKEIDQ
+598 NDQNIEKKEIDQ
-610 NTEKNNTKDI
+610 NTEKKEIEQNIEKNNTKDI

-651 ATVIKSDKKTI
+651 ATVVKSDKKTI
-662 DDLINIFSQIS
+662 NDLINIFSQIS

-717 QLFYEIKSIINQH
+717 QLFYEIKNIINQH

-738 KKIINTNILINNNS
+738 KKIINANIFINNNS
-752 DKKDLYEL
+752 NKNDLYEL
-760 LLISECEKIYEQNNI
+760 LLISECEKIYKQNNI
-775 FDEKDLTLL
+775 FDEKDLILL

-800 VKIIQEEIPVINNL
+800 IKTIQEKIPVINNF
-814 TLKKNIANIFVE
+814 TLKKNITNIFVK

-833 KNFSQIMRFLYLEKF
+833 KKFSQIMRFLYLEKF
-848 NYISEYY
+848 NYIDEYY
-855 IGELISFLEQ
+855 IRELISFLEQ
-865 IINTDTNN
+865 IINTNTNN

-892 NQLIIIKINKEQIKK
+892 NQSIIIKINKEQIKK

-920 KIEILNNEK
+920 KIEIINNEK
-929 IQKKENTFNNIIKEI
+929 TKKKENTFNNIIKGI
-944 TNNNKISLDILNKFT
+944 TNNNKISLDTLNKFT

-1041 IDFTNIFY
+1041 IDLTNIFY

-1055 YFYNFQTTNNTFY
+1055 YFYNFQTTNNISY

-1266 DSIKKCIEEWKELK
+1266 NSIKKCIEEWKELK
-1280 SLLAFDEFKKGIDIK
+1280 SLLAFDEFKKGIDVR

-1361 ITHKSDKNEDKP
+1361 ITHKSDKNEDKL

>member
-1 METFRIRKLTLIIEI
+1 M
-16 EKNNYN
+16 
-22 LSYKQLIKDFVYKKL
+22 
-37 ENIIA
+37 
-42 KTIANCDFNIEG
+42 
-54 ILYIENEIILN
+54 
-65 LNPIKIENDHNIV
+65 
-78 YKSIQNSLKE
+78 
-88 EFQKKIQNIINT
+88 
-100 KSHEI
+100 
-105 TPLQIYKKNIFIN
+105 
-118 YLKTGIW
+118 
-125 ENNSDK
+125 
-131 KDINETYQDL
+131 
-141 LNSPEENI
+141 
-149 KDIFFSINDDINAI
+149 
-163 HLFLKT
+163 
-169 INKELINKTIKILY
+169 
-183 KKNSQDIINIVDDFI
+183 
-198 KIKKIICK
+198 
-206 DFYSEETIKKKTKEL
+206 
-221 LLFNYGEQ
+221 
-229 NFNINNFT
+229 
-237 VDLIKKINNLHKE
+237 HKE

-298 FYNINDEIRA
+298 FYNINDEIKA
-308 LDIAINEVK
+308 LDIAVNEVK

-332 DLFFSLQFFNK
+332 DLFLSLQFFNK

-357 NFRDCDLRILIN
+357 NFRDCDLSILID
-369 IFCPHLLKS
+369 IFCPHLLKI

-434 LQQKRHDASQEI
+434 LQQKRHDTSQEI
-446 ELLYRRLTQFSLE
+446 ELLYRRLSQISLE

-467 VIGLT
+467 VIGLA
-472 TVSQEILAL
+472 TVSQKILAL

-505 EEKKIIKEEKNV
+505 EEKKIIKEEKNI

-527 EEKTVQKNEK
+527 EEKTVSKNEK
-537 ENPKELENETQKN
+537 EIPKELENETQKN

-563 TKIKEDSNNKIK
+563 TKIKEDY
-575 EDSHNEIKENS
+575 H
-586 NNKIKEDLNKNN
+586 NKIKEDLNKNN
-598 NEQNIEKKEIDQ
+598 NDQNIEKKEIDQ

-651 ATVIKSDKKTI
+651 ATVVKSDKKI
-662 DDLINIFSQIS
+662 INDLINIFSQIS

-717 QLFYEIKSIINQH
+717 QLFYEIKNIINQH

-738 KKIINTNILINNNS
+738 KKIINANIFINNNS
-752 DKKDLYEL
+752 NKNDLYEL
-760 LLISECEKIYEQNNI
+760 LLISECEKIYKQNNI
-775 FDEKDLTLL
+775 FDEKDLILL

-814 TLKKNIANIFVE
+814 TLKKNIANIFIK

-848 NYISEYY
+848 NYIDEYY

-892 NQLIIIKINKEQIKK
+892 NQSIIIKINKEQIKK

-929 IQKKENTFNNIIKEI
+929 TKKKENTFNNIIKGI

-1000 DKLLKNQNINNKKIT
+1000 NKLLKNQNINNKKIT

-1055 YFYNFQTTNNTFY
+1055 YFYNFQTTNNTYY

-1121 NINTEKIKK
+1121 NINTEKIEK
-1130 KTEEKKILCDEK
+1130 KTEEKKILCEEK

-1327 SNKCYDEYIKNIPW
+1327 SNKSYDEYIKNIPW

-1361 ITHKSDKNEDKP
+1361 ITHKSDKNEDKL

>member
-1 METFRIRKLTLIIEI
+1 METFRIHKITLIIEI

-22 LSYKQLIKDFVYKKL
+22 SEYERLIKDFIYKKL
-37 ENIIA
+37 EKIIQE
-42 KTIANCDFNIEG
+42 TIANCEVGIEG
-54 ILYIENEIILN
+54 ILYIENEIRLN
-65 LNPIKIENDHNIV
+65 LGSISLNKDPYIFYSDIK
-78 YKSIQNSLKE
+78 NSLST
-88 EFQKKIQNIINT
+88 EFQKKIKNIANT
-100 KSHEI
+100 KSQEI
-105 TPLQIYKKNIFIN
+105 ISLNVYKKNIFIN

-125 ENNSDK
+125 ENNNDE

-183 KKNSQDIINIVDDFI
+183 KKNSRDIINIVDDFI

-505 EEKKIIKEEKNV
+505 EEKKIIKEEK
-517 IKEEKPIAKE
+517 PIAKE
-527 EEKTVQKNEK
+527 EEKTVPKNEK

-563 TKIKEDSNNKIK
+563 TKIKED
-575 EDSHNEIKENS
+575 S

-662 DDLINIFSQIS
+662 NDLINIFSQIS

-704 INQIILTE
+704 INQIISTE

-717 QLFYEIKSIINQH
+717 QLFYEIKNIINQH

-738 KKIINTNILINNNS
+738 KKIINANIFINNNS

-760 LLISECEKIYEQNNI
+760 LLISECEKIFKQNNI
-775 FDEKDLTLL
+775 FDEKDLILL

-800 VKIIQEEIPVINNL
+800 IKIIQEEIPVINSF
-814 TLKKNIANIFVE
+814 TLKKNITNIFVK

-848 NYISEYY
+848 NYIDEYY
-855 IGELISFLEQ
+855 IRELISFLEQ

-929 IQKKENTFNNIIKEI
+929 IQKKENTFNNIIKGLK
-944 TNNNKISLDILNKFT
+944 NNNKISLDTLNKFT

-1088 TLLKNKN
+1088 ALLKNKN

-1121 NINTEKIKK
+1121 NINTEKIEK

-1230 YSEYVFHEKN
+1230 YNEYVFHEKN

-1361 ITHKSDKNEDKP
+1361 ITHKSDKNEDKL

>member
-1 METFRIRKLTLIIEI
+1 METFRIHKITLIIEI

-22 LSYKQLIKDFVYKKL
+22 SEYERLIKDFIYKKL
-37 ENIIA
+37 EKIIQE
-42 KTIANCDFNIEG
+42 TIANCEVGIEG
-54 ILYIENEIILN
+54 ILYIENEIMLN
-65 LNPIKIENDHNIV
+65 LGSISLNKDPYVFYSDIK
-78 YKSIQNSLKE
+78 NSLST
-88 EFQKKIQNIINT
+88 EFQKKIKNIANT
-100 KSHEI
+100 KSQEI
-105 TPLQIYKKNIFIN
+105 ISLNVYKKNIFIN

-125 ENNSDK
+125 ENNNDE
-131 KDINETYQDL
+131 KDINETYQNL

-169 INKELINKTIKILY
+169 INKELINKTIKKLY
-183 KKNSQDIINIVDDFI
+183 GKNSQDIINIVDDFI

-265 INKNHRHIFKNNLI
+265 INKNHRNIFKNNLI

-357 NFRDCDLRILIN
+357 NFRDCDLSILIN

-412 DSNLNFLP
+412 DSNLKFLP

-446 ELLYRRLTQFSLE
+446 ELLYRRLSQISLE
-459 KNISNTIQ
+459 KNNSMQ
-467 VIGLT
+467 VIGLA
-472 TVSQEILAL
+472 TVSQGILAF

-492 THKINIKTEEVKQ
+492 THKINIRTEKVEQ
-505 EEKKIIKEEKNV
+505 EKKKTIKEEKNV

-563 TKIKEDSNNKIK
+563 TKIKEK
-575 EDSHNEIKENS
+575 SH
-586 NNKIKEDLNKNN
+586 NKIKEDLNKNN
-598 NEQNIEKKEIDQ
+598 NDQNIEKKEIDQNIEKKEIDQ
-610 NTEKNNTKDI
+610 NTEKKEIEQNIEKNNTKDI

-651 ATVIKSDKKTI
+651 ATVVKSDKKTI
-662 DDLINIFSQIS
+662 NDLINIFSQIS

-717 QLFYEIKSIINQH
+717 QLFYEIKNIINQH

-738 KKIINTNILINNNS
+738 KKIINANIFINNNS
-752 DKKDLYEL
+752 NKNDLYEL
-760 LLISECEKIYEQNNI
+760 LLISECEKIYKQNNI
-775 FDEKDLTLL
+775 FDEKDLILL

-800 VKIIQEEIPVINNL
+800 IKTIQEKIPVINNF
-814 TLKKNIANIFVE
+814 TLKKNITNIFVK

-833 KNFSQIMRFLYLEKF
+833 KKFSQIMRFLYLEKF
-848 NYISEYY
+848 NYIDEYY
-855 IGELISFLEQ
+855 IRELISFLEQ
-865 IINTDTNN
+865 IINTNTNN

-892 NQLIIIKINKEQIKK
+892 NQSIIIKINKEQIKK
-907 IFNLLPDVKENIK
+907 IFNLLPNVKENIK

-929 IQKKENTFNNIIKEI
+929 TKKKENTFNNIIKGI
-944 TNNNKISLDILNKFT
+944 TNNNKISLDTLNKFT

-1041 IDFTNIFY
+1041 IDLTNIFY

-1055 YFYNFQTTNNTFY
+1055 YFYNFQTTNNISY

-1121 NINTEKIKK
+1121 NINTEKIEK

-1266 DSIKKCIEEWKELK
+1266 NSIKKCIEEWKELK
-1280 SLLAFDEFKKGIDIK
+1280 SLLAFDEFKKGIDVK

-1361 ITHKSDKNEDKP
+1361 ITHKSDKNEDKL

>member
-1 METFRIRKLTLIIEI
+1 METFRIHKITLIIEI

-22 LSYKQLIKDFVYKKL
+22 SEYERLIKDFIYKKL
-37 ENIIA
+37 EKIIQE
-42 KTIANCDFNIEG
+42 TIANCEVDIEG
-54 ILYIENEIILN
+54 ILYIENEIRLN
-65 LNPIKIENDHNIV
+65 LGSISLNKDPYVFYSDIK
-78 YKSIQNSLKE
+78 NSLSA
-88 EFQKKIQNIINT
+88 EFQKKIKNIANT
-100 KSHEI
+100 KSQEI
-105 TPLQIYKKNIFIN
+105 ISLNVYKKNIFIN

-125 ENNSDK
+125 ENNSDE

-183 KKNSQDIINIVDDFI
+183 GKNSQDIINIVDDFI

-237 VDLIKKINNLHKE
+237 VDLIKKINNLYKE

-298 FYNINDEIRA
+298 FYNINDEIKA

-332 DLFFSLQFFNK
+332 DLFFSLQFLNK

-357 NFRDCDLRILIN
+357 NFRNCDLSILIN

-446 ELLYRRLTQFSLE
+446 ELLYRRLSQISLE

-467 VIGLT
+467 VIGLA
-472 TVSQEILAL
+472 TVSQKILAL
-481 TQQKQKKTNLL
+481 TQQKQKKINLL

-505 EEKKIIKEEKNV
+505 EEKKIIKEEK
-517 IKEEKPIAKE
+517 PIAKE
-527 EEKTVQKNEK
+527 EEKTVSKNEK
-537 ENPKELENETQKN
+537 EIPKELENETQKN

-563 TKIKEDSNNKIK
+563 TKIKED
-575 EDSHNEIKENS
+575 S

-651 ATVIKSDKKTI
+651 ATVTKSDKKTI
-662 DDLINIFSQIS
+662 NDLINIFSQIS

-717 QLFYEIKSIINQH
+717 QLFYEIKNIINQH

-738 KKIINTNILINNNS
+738 KKIINANIFINNNS

-775 FDEKDLTLL
+775 FDEKDLILL

-800 VKIIQEEIPVINNL
+800 IKIIQEEIPVINSF
-814 TLKKNIANIFVE
+814 TLKKNIANIFVK

-833 KNFSQIMRFLYLEKF
+833 KNFSQIMHFLYLEKF
-848 NYISEYY
+848 NYIDEYY
-855 IGELISFLEQ
+855 IRELISFLEQ

-892 NQLIIIKINKEQIKK
+892 NQSIIIKINKEQIKK

-929 IQKKENTFNNIIKEI
+929 IQKKENTFNNIIKKI

-1078 IINLYIDKIA
+1078 IINLYIDKIT

-1121 NINTEKIKK
+1121 NINTEKIEK
-1130 KTEEKKILCDEK
+1130 KTEEKKILCEEK

-1230 YSEYVFHEKN
+1230 YNEYVFHEKN

-1255 KNIEILKNNAD
+1255 KNIELLKNNAD

-1361 ITHKSDKNEDKP
+1361 ITHKSDKNEDKL

>member
-1 METFRIRKLTLIIEI
+1 METFRIHKITLIIEI

-22 LSYKQLIKDFVYKKL
+22 SEYEKLIKDFIYKKL
-37 ENIIA
+37 EKIIQE
-42 KTIANCDFNIEG
+42 TIANCEVGIEG
-54 ILYIENEIILN
+54 ILYIENEIRLN
-65 LNPIKIENDHNIV
+65 LGSISLNKDPYVFYSDIK
-78 YKSIQNSLKE
+78 NSLST
-88 EFQKKIQNIINT
+88 EFQKKIKNIANT
-100 KSHEI
+100 KSQEI
-105 TPLQIYKKNIFIN
+105 ISLNVYKKNIFIN

-125 ENNSDK
+125 ENNNDE

-163 HLFLKT
+163 PLFLKT
-169 INKELINKTIKILY
+169 INEELINKTIKILY

-258 TYHKIKN
+258 TYLKIKN

-298 FYNINDEIRA
+298 FYNINDEIKT

-317 INNTNKKIQDLLGEI
+317 INNTNKKIQDLLEEI
-332 DLFFSLQFFNK
+332 DLFFSLQLFNK

-357 NFRDCDLRILIN
+357 NFRDCDLSILIN
-369 IFCPHLLKS
+369 IFCPELLKS
-378 YLLLRDFFPFKN
+378 YLLLRTFFPFKN

-412 DSNLNFLP
+412 DSNLKFLP
-420 QKDISFIETVKKTI
+420 QKDIYFIETVKKNI
-434 LQQKRHDASQEI
+434 LQQKQHDASQEI

-459 KNISNTIQ
+459 KNISNTILEKNISNTIQ
-467 VIGLT
+467 VIGLA
-472 TVSQEILAL
+472 TVSQKLLAL

-492 THKINIKTEEVKQ
+492 THKINIKTEKVEQ
-505 EEKKIIKEEKNV
+505 EEKKTIKEEKNV
-517 IKEEKPIAKE
+517 IKEEKNKI
-527 EEKTVQKNEK
+527 KNEK

-563 TKIKEDSNNKIK
+563 TKIKGK
-575 EDSHNEIKENS
+575 SH
-586 NNKIKEDLNKNN
+586 NKIKEDLNKNN

-626 LILNKKPISQEQKDS
+626 LILNKKPISQKQKDS
-641 LETAEKEEVI
+641 LKTAEKEEVI
-651 ATVIKSDKKTI
+651 ATVVKSDKKTI
-662 DDLINIFSQIS
+662 NDLINIFSQIS

-686 FLDSFK
+686 FLDSLK

-704 INQIILTE
+704 INQIISTE

-717 QLFYEIKSIINQH
+717 QLFYEIKNIINQH
-730 DDKAANLL
+730 NDEAANLL
-738 KKIINTNILINNNS
+738 KKIINSSIFINNNS

-760 LLISECEKIYEQNNI
+760 LLISECEMIYKQNNI
-775 FDEKDLTLL
+775 FDEKDLILL

-790 NFNQPINKIN
+790 KFNQPINKIN
-800 VKIIQEEIPVINNL
+800 VKTIQEEIPVINNL

-826 NYIRKIK
+826 NYLKKIK
-833 KNFSQIMRFLYLEKF
+833 RNFSQIMRFLYLEKF
-848 NYISEYY
+848 NYIDEYY
-855 IGELISFLEQ
+855 IRELISFLEQ
-865 IINTDTNN
+865 IINTDVNN

-892 NQLIIIKINKEQIKK
+892 NQSIIIKINKEQIKK
-907 IFNLLPDVKENIK
+907 IFNLLPNVKENIK
-920 KIEILNNEK
+920 KIEIINNEK
-929 IQKKENTFNNIIKEI
+929 TQKKENTFNNIIKGLK
-944 TNNNKISLDILNKFT
+944 NNNKIFLDTLNNFT

-965 FLEYAYFKLSCR
+965 FLEYTYFNLSSSP
-977 ALLKNIFFNKDL
+977 LLKNIFLNKEL

-1041 IDFTNIFY
+1041 IDLTNIFY

-1068 KNIKTNNFDK
+1068 KNIKINNFDK
-1078 IINLYIDKIA
+1078 IINLYIDKFV

-1095 NYTQTIKEIQKIE
+1095 NYTQTIKEIQRIE

-1121 NINTEKIKK
+1121 NINTEKIEK

-1230 YSEYVFHEKN
+1230 YSEYIFTEKN

-1255 KNIEILKNNAD
+1255 KNIELLKNNAD
-1266 DSIKKCIEEWKELK
+1266 NSIKKCIEEWKELK

-1361 ITHKSDKNEDKP
+1361 ITHKSDKHEDKL

>member
-54 ILYIENEIILN
+54 ILYIGNEIILN

-183 KKNSQDIINIVDDFI
+183 KKNFQDIINIVDDFI

-229 NFNINNFT
+229 IFNINNFT

-298 FYNINDEIRA
+298 FYNINDEIKA

-357 NFRDCDLRILIN
+357 NFRDCDLSILID
-369 IFCPHLLKS
+369 IFCPHLLKI

-390 NETNILTIE
+390 NEINILTIE

-467 VIGLT
+467 VIGLA

-492 THKINIKTEEVKQ
+492 THKINIKTEEVRQ

-527 EEKTVQKNEK
+527 EEKNKIKNEK
-537 ENPKELENETQKN
+537 ENPKKLENETQKN
-550 TTIIPIKKENFQE
+550 TTIIPIKKESFQE

-575 EDSHNEIKENS
+575 EDSNNKIKEDS

-598 NEQNIEKKEIDQ
+598 NDQNIEKKEIDQ

-626 LILNKKPISQEQKDS
+626 LILNKKPISQKQKDS
-641 LETAEKEEVI
+641 LKTAEKEEVI
-651 ATVIKSDKKTI
+651 ATVVKSDKKTI
-662 DDLINIFSQIS
+662 NDLINIFSQIS

-712 LIPKQ
+712 LIHKQ
-717 QLFYEIKSIINQH
+717 QLFYEIKNIINQH
-730 DDKAANLL
+730 DDEVANLL
-738 KKIINTNILINNNS
+738 KKIINANIFINNNS

-775 FDEKDLTLL
+775 FDEKDLILL

-800 VKIIQEEIPVINNL
+800 IKIIQEEIPVINSF
-814 TLKKNIANIFVE
+814 TLKKNIANIFVK

-833 KNFSQIMRFLYLEKF
+833 KNFSQIMHFLYLEKF
-848 NYISEYY
+848 NYIDEYY
-855 IGELISFLEQ
+855 IRELISFLEQ

-892 NQLIIIKINKEQIKK
+892 NQSIIIKINKEQIKK

-920 KIEILNNEK
+920 KIEIINNEK
-929 IQKKENTFNNIIKEI
+929 IQKKENTFNNIIKGLK
-944 TNNNKISLDILNKFT
+944 NNNKIFLDILNKFT

-1000 DKLLKNQNINNKKIT
+1000 DKILKNQNINNKKIT

-1078 IINLYIDKIA
+1078 IINLYIDKIT

-1121 NINTEKIKK
+1121 NINTEKIEK
-1130 KTEEKKILCDEK
+1130 KTEEKKILCEEK

-1361 ITHKSDKNEDKP
+1361 ITHKSDKNEDKL

>member
-1 METFRIRKLTLIIEI
+1 METFRIHKITLIIEI

-22 LSYKQLIKDFVYKKL
+22 SEYERLIKDFIYKKL
-37 ENIIA
+37 EKIIQE
-42 KTIANCDFNIEG
+42 TIANCEVGIEG
-54 ILYIENEIILN
+54 ILYIENEIRLN
-65 LNPIKIENDHNIV
+65 LGSISLNKDPYVFYSDIK
-78 YKSIQNSLKE
+78 NSLST
-88 EFQKKIQNIINT
+88 EFQKKIKNIANT
-100 KSHEI
+100 KSQEI
-105 TPLQIYKKNIFIN
+105 ISLNIYKKNIFIN

-125 ENNSDK
+125 ENNSDE

-141 LNSPEENI
+141 LNSPEGNI

-229 NFNINNFT
+229 NFNINDFT

-308 LDIAINEVK
+308 LDIAVNEVK

-357 NFRDCDLRILIN
+357 NFRDCDLSILIN

-378 YLLLRDFFPFKN
+378 YLLLRVFFPFKN
-390 NETNILTIE
+390 NEINILTIE

-420 QKDISFIETVKKTI
+420 QKDTFFIETVKKNI
-434 LQQKRHDASQEI
+434 LQQKQHDASQEI
-446 ELLYRRLTQFSLE
+446 ELLYRRLSQISLE

-467 VIGLT
+467 VIGLA
-472 TVSQEILAL
+472 TVSQKILAL
-481 TQQKQKKTNLL
+481 TQQKQKKINLL

-505 EEKKIIKEEKNV
+505 EEKKI

-575 EDSHNEIKENS
+575 ED
-586 NNKIKEDLNKNN
+586 LNKNN
-598 NEQNIEKKEIDQ
+598 NEQNVEKKEIDQ

-620 IQTIVS
+620 IQTIIS

-651 ATVIKSDKKTI
+651 ATVTKSDKKTI
-662 DDLINIFSQIS
+662 NDLINIFSQIS

-704 INQIILTE
+704 INQIISTE

-717 QLFYEIKSIINQH
+717 QLFYEIKNIINQH

-738 KKIINTNILINNNS
+738 KKIINANIFINNNS

-760 LLISECEKIYEQNNI
+760 LLISECEKIYKQNNI
-775 FDEKDLTLL
+775 FDEKDLILL

-800 VKIIQEEIPVINNL
+800 VKIIQEEIPVINSF
-814 TLKKNIANIFVE
+814 TLKKNITNIFVK

-848 NYISEYY
+848 NYIDEYY
-855 IGELISFLEQ
+855 IRELISFLEQ

-929 IQKKENTFNNIIKEI
+929 IQKKENTFNNIIKGLK
-944 TNNNKISLDILNKFT
+944 NNNKISLDTLNKFT

-1088 TLLKNKN
+1088 ALLKNKN

-1108 ELIKKSLSYGIKK
+1108 ELIKKFLSYGIKK
-1121 NINTEKIKK
+1121 NINTEKIEK
-1130 KTEEKKILCDEK
+1130 KTEEKKILCEEK

-1240 ISEKEDEQKINQEVK
+1240 ISKKEDEQKINQEVK
-1255 KNIEILKNNAD
+1255 KNIELLKNNAD

-1361 ITHKSDKNEDKP
+1361 ITHKSDKNEDKL

>member
-1 METFRIRKLTLIIEI
+1 METFRIHKITLIIEI

-22 LSYKQLIKDFVYKKL
+22 SEYERLIKDFIYKKL
-37 ENIIA
+37 EKIIQE
-42 KTIANCDFNIEG
+42 TIANCEVGIEG
-54 ILYIENEIILN
+54 ILYIENEIRLN
-65 LNPIKIENDHNIV
+65 LGSISLNKDPYVFYSDIK
-78 YKSIQNSLKE
+78 NSLSA
-88 EFQKKIQNIINT
+88 EFQKKIKNIANT
-100 KSHEI
+100 KSQEI
-105 TPLQIYKKNIFIN
+105 ISLNVYKKNIFIN

-125 ENNSDK
+125 KNNNDE

-183 KKNSQDIINIVDDFI
+183 KKNSRDIINIVDDFI

-237 VDLIKKINNLHKE
+237 VDLIKKINNLYKE

-390 NETNILTIE
+390 NEINILTIE
-399 NFNKRENTVEKYI
+399 NFNKRENTVKKYI

-467 VIGLT
+467 VIGLA

-517 IKEEKPIAKE
+517 IKKEKPIAKE
-527 EEKTVQKNEK
+527 EEKTVPKNEK

-563 TKIKEDSNNKIK
+563 TKIKEDS
-575 EDSHNEIKENS
+575 H
-586 NNKIKEDLNKNN
+586 NKIKEDLNKNN

-662 DDLINIFSQIS
+662 NDLINIFSQIS

-704 INQIILTE
+704 INQIISTE

-717 QLFYEIKSIINQH
+717 QLFYEIKNIINQH

-738 KKIINTNILINNNS
+738 KKIINANIFINNNS

-760 LLISECEKIYEQNNI
+760 LLISECEKIFKQNNI
-775 FDEKDLTLL
+775 FDEKDLILL

-800 VKIIQEEIPVINNL
+800 IKIIQEEIPVINSF
-814 TLKKNIANIFVE
+814 TLKKNITNIFVK

-848 NYISEYY
+848 NYIDEYY

-892 NQLIIIKINKEQIKK
+892 NQSIIIKINKEQIKK

-929 IQKKENTFNNIIKEI
+929 IQKKENTFNNIIKGLK
-944 TNNNKISLDILNKFT
+944 NNNKISLDTLNKFT

-1055 YFYNFQTTNNTFY
+1055 YFYNFQTTNNIFY

-1121 NINTEKIKK
+1121 NINTEKIEK
-1130 KTEEKKILCDEK
+1130 KTEEKKILCEEK

-1230 YSEYVFHEKN
+1230 YNEYVFHEKN

-1361 ITHKSDKNEDKP
+1361 ITHKSDKNEDKL

>member
-1 METFRIRKLTLIIEI
+1 METFRIHKITLIIEI

-22 LSYKQLIKDFVYKKL
+22 SEYEKLIKDFIYKKL
-37 ENIIA
+37 EKIIQE
-42 KTIANCDFNIEG
+42 TIANCEVGIEG
-54 ILYIENEIILN
+54 ILYIENEIRLN
-65 LNPIKIENDHNIV
+65 LGSISLNKDPYIFYSDIK
-78 YKSIQNSLKE
+78 NSLST
-88 EFQKKIQNIINT
+88 EFQKKIKNIANT
-100 KSHEI
+100 KSQEI
-105 TPLQIYKKNIFIN
+105 ISLNVYKKNIFIN

-125 ENNSDK
+125 ENNNDE

-229 NFNINNFT
+229 IFNINNFT

-258 TYHKIKN
+258 TYLKIKN

-298 FYNINDEIRA
+298 FYNINDEIKA

-357 NFRDCDLRILIN
+357 NFRDCDLSILIN

-390 NETNILTIE
+390 NEINILTIE
-399 NFNKRENTVEKYI
+399 NFNKRENIVEKYI

-420 QKDISFIETVKKTI
+420 QKDISFIETVKKNI
-434 LQQKRHDASQEI
+434 LQQKQHDVSQEI
-446 ELLYRRLTQFSLE
+446 ELLYRRLSQISLE
-459 KNISNTIQ
+459 KNNSIQ
-467 VIGLT
+467 VIGLA
-472 TVSQEILAL
+472 TVSQEILAF

-492 THKINIKTEEVKQ
+492 TNKINIKAEEVKQ
-505 EEKKIIKEEKNV
+505 EEKKIIKEEK
-517 IKEEKPIAKE
+517 PIAKE
-527 EEKTVQKNEK
+527 EEKNKIKNEK

-550 TTIIPIKKENFQE
+550 TTIIPIKKEKFQE
-563 TKIKEDSNNKIK
+563 TKIKED
-575 EDSHNEIKENS
+575 S

-610 NTEKNNTKDI
+610 NTEKYNTKDI

-626 LILNKKPISQEQKDS
+626 LILNKKPISQKQKDS

-651 ATVIKSDKKTI
+651 ATVVKSDKKKI
-662 DDLINIFSQIS
+662 NDLINIFSQIS

-717 QLFYEIKSIINQH
+717 QLFYEIKNIINQH
-730 DDKAANLL
+730 NDEAANLL
-738 KKIINTNILINNNS
+738 KKIINSSIFINNNS

-760 LLISECEKIYEQNNI
+760 LLISECEMIYKQNNI
-775 FDEKDLTLL
+775 FDEKNLILL

-790 NFNQPINKIN
+790 KFNQPINKIN
-800 VKIIQEEIPVINNL
+800 VKTIQEEIPVINNL

-826 NYIRKIK
+826 NYLKKIK
-833 KNFSQIMRFLYLEKF
+833 INFSQIMRFLYIEKF
-848 NYISEYY
+848 NYIDEYY
-855 IGELISFLEQ
+855 IRELISFLEQ

-892 NQLIIIKINKEQIKK
+892 NQSIIIKINKEQIKK

-929 IQKKENTFNNIIKEI
+929 TKKKENTFNNIIKGLK
-944 TNNNKISLDILNKFT
+944 NNNKISLDILNKFT
-959 NQELFS
+959 NQELFY

-1055 YFYNFQTTNNTFY
+1055 YFYNFQTTNNNFY

-1121 NINTEKIKK
+1121 NINTEKIEK

-1240 ISEKEDEQKINQEVK
+1240 ISEKEDEQKINQEIK

-1266 DSIKKCIEEWKELK
+1266 NSIKKCIEEWKELK

-1361 ITHKSDKNEDKP
+1361 ITHKSDKNEDKL

>member
-1 METFRIRKLTLIIEI
+1 METFRIHKITLIIEI

-22 LSYKQLIKDFVYKKL
+22 SEYEKLIKDFIYKKL
-37 ENIIA
+37 EKIIQE
-42 KTIANCDFNIEG
+42 TIANCEVGIEG
-54 ILYIENEIILN
+54 ILYIENEIRLN
-65 LNPIKIENDHNIV
+65 LGSISLNKDPYVFYSDIK
-78 YKSIQNSLKE
+78 NSLST
-88 EFQKKIQNIINT
+88 EFQKKIKNIANT
-100 KSHEI
+100 KSQEI
-105 TPLQIYKKNIFIN
+105 ISLNVYKKNIFIN

-125 ENNSDK
+125 ENNNDE

-298 FYNINDEIRA
+298 FYNINDEIKA

-357 NFRDCDLRILIN
+357 NFRDCDLSILIN

-390 NETNILTIE
+390 NEINILTIE
-399 NFNKRENTVEKYI
+399 NFNKRENIVEKYI

-420 QKDISFIETVKKTI
+420 QKDISFIETVKKNI
-434 LQQKRHDASQEI
+434 LQQKQHDVSQEI
-446 ELLYRRLTQFSLE
+446 ELLYRRLSQISLE
-459 KNISNTIQ
+459 KNNSIQ
-467 VIGLT
+467 VIGLA
-472 TVSQEILAL
+472 TVSQEILAF

-492 THKINIKTEEVKQ
+492 TNKINIKAEEVKQ
-505 EEKKIIKEEKNV
+505 EEKKIIKEEK
-517 IKEEKPIAKE
+517 PIAKE
-527 EEKTVQKNEK
+527 EEKNKIKNEK

-563 TKIKEDSNNKIK
+563 TKIKED
-575 EDSHNEIKENS
+575 S

-651 ATVIKSDKKTI
+651 ATVVKSDKKKI
-662 DDLINIFSQIS
+662 NDLINIFSQIS

-717 QLFYEIKSIINQH
+717 QLFYEIKNIINQH
-730 DDKAANLL
+730 NDEAANLL
-738 KKIINTNILINNNS
+738 KKIINSSIFINNNS

-760 LLISECEKIYEQNNI
+760 LLISECEKIYKQNNI
-775 FDEKDLTLL
+775 FDEKNLILL
-784 NSFLIN
+784 NNFLIN

-800 VKIIQEEIPVINNL
+800 IKIIQEEIPVINNF
-814 TLKKNIANIFVE
+814 TLKKNITNIFVE

-833 KNFSQIMRFLYLEKF
+833 KKFSQIMCFLYIEKF
-848 NYISEYY
+848 NYIDEYY
-855 IGELISFLEQ
+855 IRELISFLEQ

-892 NQLIIIKINKEQIKK
+892 NQSIIVKINKEQIKK

-929 IQKKENTFNNIIKEI
+929 TKKKENTFNNIIKGLK
-944 TNNNKISLDILNKFT
+944 NNNKISLDILNKFT
-959 NQELFS
+959 NQELFY

-1055 YFYNFQTTNNTFY
+1055 YFYNFQTTNNNFY

-1095 NYTQTIKEIQKIE
+1095 NYTQTIKEIQRIE

-1121 NINTEKIKK
+1121 NINTEKIEK

-1230 YSEYVFHEKN
+1230 YSEYIFTEKN

-1255 KNIEILKNNAD
+1255 KNIELLKNNAD
-1266 DSIKKCIEEWKELK
+1266 NSIKKCIEEWKELK

-1361 ITHKSDKNEDKP
+1361 ITHKSDKNEDKL

>member
-1 METFRIRKLTLIIEI
+1 METFRIHKITLIIEI

-22 LSYKQLIKDFVYKKL
+22 SEYERLIKDFIYKKL
-37 ENIIA
+37 EKIIQE
-42 KTIANCDFNIEG
+42 TIANCEVGIEG
-54 ILYIENEIILN
+54 ILYIENEIRLN
-65 LNPIKIENDHNIV
+65 LGSISLNKDPYVFYSDIK
-78 YKSIQNSLKE
+78 NSLST
-88 EFQKKIQNIINT
+88 EFQKKIKNIANT
-100 KSHEI
+100 KSQEI
-105 TPLQIYKKNIFIN
+105 ISLNVYKKNIFIN

-125 ENNSDK
+125 ENNNDE

-237 VDLIKKINNLHKE
+237 VDLIKKINNLYKE

-467 VIGLT
+467 VIGLA

-492 THKINIKTEEVKQ
+492 THKINIKTEEVRQ

-517 IKEEKPIAKE
+517 IKREKPIAKE
-527 EEKTVQKNEK
+527 EEKTVPKNEK

-563 TKIKEDSNNKIK
+563 TKIKEDS
-575 EDSHNEIKENS
+575 H
-586 NNKIKEDLNKNN
+586 NKIKEDLNKNN

-662 DDLINIFSQIS
+662 NDLINIFSQIS

-760 LLISECEKIYEQNNI
+760 LLISECEKIFKQNNI
-775 FDEKDLTLL
+775 FDEKDLILL

-800 VKIIQEEIPVINNL
+800 VKIIQEEIPVINSF
-814 TLKKNIANIFVE
+814 TLKKNITNIFVK

-848 NYISEYY
+848 NYIDEYY
-855 IGELISFLEQ
+855 IRELISFLEQ

-929 IQKKENTFNNIIKEI
+929 IQKKENTFNNIIKGLK
-944 TNNNKISLDILNKFT
+944 NNNKISLDILNKFT

-1055 YFYNFQTTNNTFY
+1055 YFYNFQTMNNNFY

-1088 TLLKNKN
+1088 ALLKNKN

-1121 NINTEKIKK
+1121 NINTEKIEK
-1130 KTEEKKILCDEK
+1130 KTEEKKILCEEK

-1361 ITHKSDKNEDKP
+1361 ITHKSDKNEDKL

>member
-332 DLFFSLQFFNK
+332 DLFFSLQFLNK

-390 NETNILTIE
+390 NEINILTIE

-467 VIGLT
+467 VIGLA

-492 THKINIKTEEVKQ
+492 THKINIKTEEVRQ

-563 TKIKEDSNNKIK
+563 TKIKEDS
-575 EDSHNEIKENS
+575 H
-586 NNKIKEDLNKNN
+586 NKIKEDLNKNN

-760 LLISECEKIYEQNNI
+760 LLISECEKIYKQNNI

-800 VKIIQEEIPVINNL
+800 VKIIQEKIPVINNF
-814 TLKKNIANIFVE
+814 TLKKNIANIFVK
-826 NYIRKIK
+826 NYIKKIK

-848 NYISEYY
+848 NYINEYY

-1000 DKLLKNQNINNKKIT
+1000 NKLLKNQNINNKKIT

-1130 KTEEKKILCDEK
+1130 KTEEKKILCEEK

-1361 ITHKSDKNEDKP
+1361 ITHKSDKNEDKL

>member
-1 METFRIRKLTLIIEI
+1 METFRIHKITLIIEI

-22 LSYKQLIKDFVYKKL
+22 SEYERLIKDFIYKKL
-37 ENIIA
+37 EKIIQE
-42 KTIANCDFNIEG
+42 TIANCEVGIEG
-54 ILYIENEIILN
+54 ILYIENEIMLN
-65 LNPIKIENDHNIV
+65 LGSISLNKDPYVFYSDIK
-78 YKSIQNSLKE
+78 NSLST
-88 EFQKKIQNIINT
+88 EFQKKIKNIANT
-100 KSHEI
+100 KSQEI
-105 TPLQIYKKNIFIN
+105 ISLNVYKKNIFIN

-125 ENNSDK
+125 ENNSDE

-169 INKELINKTIKILY
+169 INKELINKTIKKLY
-183 KKNSQDIINIVDDFI
+183 GKNSQDIINIVDDFI

-298 FYNINDEIRA
+298 FYNINDEIRV

-357 NFRDCDLRILIN
+357 NFRNCDLSILIN

-390 NETNILTIE
+390 NEINILTIE

-420 QKDISFIETVKKTI
+420 QKDISFIEIVKKNI
-434 LQQKRHDASQEI
+434 LQQKRHDTSQEI
-446 ELLYRRLTQFSLE
+446 ELLYRRLSQISLE

-467 VIGLT
+467 VIGLA
-472 TVSQEILAL
+472 TVSQKLLAL

-563 TKIKEDSNNKIK
+563 TKIKGK
-575 EDSHNEIKENS
+575 SH
-586 NNKIKEDLNKNN
+586 NKIKEDLNKNN
-598 NEQNIEKKEIDQ
+598 NDQNIEKKEIDQ

-704 INQIILTE
+704 ITQIILTE

-717 QLFYEIKSIINQH
+717 QLFYEIKNIINQH

-738 KKIINTNILINNNS
+738 KKIINANIFINNNS

-760 LLISECEKIYEQNNI
+760 LLISECEKIYKQNNI
-775 FDEKDLTLL
+775 FDEKDLILL

-814 TLKKNIANIFVE
+814 TLKKNIANIFIK
-826 NYIRKIK
+826 NYIKKIK

-848 NYISEYY
+848 NYIDEYY
-855 IGELISFLEQ
+855 IRELISFLEQ
-865 IINTDTNN
+865 IINTDANN

-929 IQKKENTFNNIIKEI
+929 TKKKENTFNNIIKGI

-1121 NINTEKIKK
+1121 NINTEKIEK

-1159 GGIVI
+1159 GGIII

-1255 KNIEILKNNAD
+1255 KNIELLKNNAD
-1266 DSIKKCIEEWKELK
+1266 NSIKKCIEEWKELK

-1361 ITHKSDKNEDKP
+1361 ITHKSDKNEDKL

>member
-1 METFRIRKLTLIIEI
+1 M
-16 EKNNYN
+16 
-22 LSYKQLIKDFVYKKL
+22 
-37 ENIIA
+37 
-42 KTIANCDFNIEG
+42 
-54 ILYIENEIILN
+54 
-65 LNPIKIENDHNIV
+65 
-78 YKSIQNSLKE
+78 
-88 EFQKKIQNIINT
+88 
-100 KSHEI
+100 
-105 TPLQIYKKNIFIN
+105 
-118 YLKTGIW
+118 
-125 ENNSDK
+125 
-131 KDINETYQDL
+131 
-141 LNSPEENI
+141 
-149 KDIFFSINDDINAI
+149 
-163 HLFLKT
+163 
-169 INKELINKTIKILY
+169 
-183 KKNSQDIINIVDDFI
+183 
-198 KIKKIICK
+198 
-206 DFYSEETIKKKTKEL
+206 
-221 LLFNYGEQ
+221 
-229 NFNINNFT
+229 
-237 VDLIKKINNLHKE
+237 HKE

-298 FYNINDEIRA
+298 FYNINDEIKA

-357 NFRDCDLRILIN
+357 NFRDCDLSILIN

-390 NETNILTIE
+390 NEINILTIE

-412 DSNLNFLP
+412 ESNLKFLP
-420 QKDISFIETVKKTI
+420 QKDTFFIETVKKNI
-434 LQQKRHDASQEI
+434 LQQKQHDASQEI

-467 VIGLT
+467 VIGLA

-481 TQQKQKKTNLL
+481 TQQKQKKINLL

-505 EEKKIIKEEKNV
+505 EEKKIIKEEK
-517 IKEEKPIAKE
+517 PIAKE
-527 EEKTVQKNEK
+527 EEKTVPKNEK

-598 NEQNIEKKEIDQ
+598 NDQNIEKKEIDQ

-662 DDLINIFSQIS
+662 NDLINIFSQIS

-704 INQIILTE
+704 INQIISTE

-717 QLFYEIKSIINQH
+717 QLFYEIKNIINQH

-738 KKIINTNILINNNS
+738 KKIINANIFINNNS

-760 LLISECEKIYEQNNI
+760 LLISECEKIFKQNNI
-775 FDEKDLTLL
+775 FDEKDLILL

-800 VKIIQEEIPVINNL
+800 IKIIQEEIPVVNNF

-833 KNFSQIMRFLYLEKF
+833 KKFSQIMRFLYIEKF
-848 NYISEYY
+848 NYIDEYY

-892 NQLIIIKINKEQIKK
+892 NQSIIIKINKEQIKK
-907 IFNLLPDVKENIK
+907 IFNLLPKVKENIK

-929 IQKKENTFNNIIKEI
+929 IQKKENTFNNIIKELK
-944 TNNNKISLDILNKFT
+944 NNNKISLDILNKFT

-1055 YFYNFQTTNNTFY
+1055 YFYNFQTMNNNFY

-1121 NINTEKIKK
+1121 NINTEKIEK
-1130 KTEEKKILCDEK
+1130 KTEEKKILCEEK

-1230 YSEYVFHEKN
+1230 YNEYVFHEKN

-1361 ITHKSDKNEDKP
+1361 ITHKSDKNEDKL

>member
-1 METFRIRKLTLIIEI
+1 M
-16 EKNNYN
+16 Y
-22 LSYKQLIKDFVYKKL
+22 
-37 ENIIA
+37 
-42 KTIANCDFNIEG
+42 
-54 ILYIENEIILN
+54 
-65 LNPIKIENDHNIV
+65 
-78 YKSIQNSLKE
+78 
-88 EFQKKIQNIINT
+88 
-100 KSHEI
+100 
-105 TPLQIYKKNIFIN
+105 
-118 YLKTGIW
+118 
-125 ENNSDK
+125 
-131 KDINETYQDL
+131 
-141 LNSPEENI
+141 
-149 KDIFFSINDDINAI
+149 
-163 HLFLKT
+163 
-169 INKELINKTIKILY
+169 
-183 KKNSQDIINIVDDFI
+183 
-198 KIKKIICK
+198 
-206 DFYSEETIKKKTKEL
+206 
-221 LLFNYGEQ
+221 
-229 NFNINNFT
+229 
-237 VDLIKKINNLHKE
+237 KE

-505 EEKKIIKEEKNV
+505 EEKKIIKEEK
-517 IKEEKPIAKE
+517 PIAKE
-527 EEKTVQKNEK
+527 EEKTVPKNEK

-563 TKIKEDSNNKIK
+563 TKIKED
-575 EDSHNEIKENS
+575 S

-662 DDLINIFSQIS
+662 NDLINIFSQIS

-717 QLFYEIKSIINQH
+717 QLFYEIKNIINQH

-738 KKIINTNILINNNS
+738 KKIINANIFINNNS

-760 LLISECEKIYEQNNI
+760 LLISECEKIFKQNNI
-775 FDEKDLTLL
+775 FDEKDLILL

-800 VKIIQEEIPVINNL
+800 IKIIQEEIPVINSF
-814 TLKKNIANIFVE
+814 TLKKNITNIFVK

-848 NYISEYY
+848 NYIDEYY
-855 IGELISFLEQ
+855 IRELISFLEQ

-892 NQLIIIKINKEQIKK
+892 NQSIIIKINKEQIKK

-929 IQKKENTFNNIIKEI
+929 IQKKENTFNNIIKGLK
-944 TNNNKISLDILNKFT
+944 NNNKISLDTLNKFT

-1000 DKLLKNQNINNKKIT
+1000 NKLLKNQNINNKKIT

-1088 TLLKNKN
+1088 ALLKNKN

-1121 NINTEKIKK
+1121 NINTEKIEK
-1130 KTEEKKILCDEK
+1130 KTEEKKILCEEK

-1230 YSEYVFHEKN
+1230 YNEYVFHEKN

-1361 ITHKSDKNEDKP
+1361 ITHKSDKNEDKL

>member
-1 METFRIRKLTLIIEI
+1 METFRIHKITLIIEI

-22 LSYKQLIKDFVYKKL
+22 SEYERLIKDFIYKKL
-37 ENIIA
+37 EKIIQE
-42 KTIANCDFNIEG
+42 TIANCEVDIEG
-54 ILYIENEIILN
+54 ILYIENEIRLN
-65 LNPIKIENDHNIV
+65 LGSISLNKDPYVFYSDIK
-78 YKSIQNSLKE
+78 NSLSA
-88 EFQKKIQNIINT
+88 EFQKKIKNIANT
-100 KSHEI
+100 KSQEI
-105 TPLQIYKKNIFIN
+105 ISLNVYKKNIFIN

-125 ENNSDK
+125 ENNSDE

-183 KKNSQDIINIVDDFI
+183 GKNSQDIINIVDDFI

-229 NFNINNFT
+229 IFNINNFT

-446 ELLYRRLTQFSLE
+446 ELLYRRLSQISLE

-467 VIGLT
+467 VIGLA
-472 TVSQEILAL
+472 TVSQKILAL
-481 TQQKQKKTNLL
+481 TQQKQKKINLL

-505 EEKKIIKEEKNV
+505 EEKKIIKEEKNI

-527 EEKTVQKNEK
+527 EEKTVPKNEK

-563 TKIKEDSNNKIK
+563 TKIKED
-575 EDSHNEIKENS
+575 S

-651 ATVIKSDKKTI
+651 ATVTKSDKKTI
-662 DDLINIFSQIS
+662 NDLINIFSQIS

-760 LLISECEKIYEQNNI
+760 LLISECEKIYKQNNI

-814 TLKKNIANIFVE
+814 TLKKNIANIFIK
-826 NYIRKIK
+826 NYIKKIK

-929 IQKKENTFNNIIKEI
+929 IQKKENTFNNIIKKI

-1055 YFYNFQTTNNTFY
+1055 YFYNFQTTNNTYY

-1230 YSEYVFHEKN
+1230 YNEYVFHEKN

-1255 KNIEILKNNAD
+1255 KNIELLKNNAD

-1361 ITHKSDKNEDKP
+1361 ITHKSDKNEDKL

>member
-1 METFRIRKLTLIIEI
+1 M
-16 EKNNYN
+16 Y
-22 LSYKQLIKDFVYKKL
+22 
-37 ENIIA
+37 
-42 KTIANCDFNIEG
+42 
-54 ILYIENEIILN
+54 
-65 LNPIKIENDHNIV
+65 
-78 YKSIQNSLKE
+78 
-88 EFQKKIQNIINT
+88 
-100 KSHEI
+100 
-105 TPLQIYKKNIFIN
+105 
-118 YLKTGIW
+118 
-125 ENNSDK
+125 
-131 KDINETYQDL
+131 
-141 LNSPEENI
+141 
-149 KDIFFSINDDINAI
+149 
-163 HLFLKT
+163 
-169 INKELINKTIKILY
+169 
-183 KKNSQDIINIVDDFI
+183 
-198 KIKKIICK
+198 
-206 DFYSEETIKKKTKEL
+206 
-221 LLFNYGEQ
+221 
-229 NFNINNFT
+229 
-237 VDLIKKINNLHKE
+237 KE

-446 ELLYRRLTQFSLE
+446 ELLYRRLSQISLE

-467 VIGLT
+467 VIGLA
-472 TVSQEILAL
+472 TVSQKILAL
-481 TQQKQKKTNLL
+481 TQQKQKKINLL

-505 EEKKIIKEEKNV
+505 EEKKIIKEEK
-517 IKEEKPIAKE
+517 PIAKE
-527 EEKTVQKNEK
+527 EEKTVPKNEK

-563 TKIKEDSNNKIK
+563 TKIKED
-575 EDSHNEIKENS
+575 S

-651 ATVIKSDKKTI
+651 ATVTKSDKKTI
-662 DDLINIFSQIS
+662 NDLINIFSQIS

-686 FLDSFK
+686 FLDSLK

-760 LLISECEKIYEQNNI
+760 LLISECEKIYKQNNI

-814 TLKKNIANIFVE
+814 TLKKNIANIFIK
-826 NYIRKIK
+826 NYIKKIK

-929 IQKKENTFNNIIKEI
+929 IQKKENTFNNIIKKI

-1000 DKLLKNQNINNKKIT
+1000 NKLLKNQNINNKKIT

-1218 KILCGVDIKKPI
+1218 KILCGVDIKKHI

-1255 KNIEILKNNAD
+1255 KNIELLKNNAD

-1361 ITHKSDKNEDKP
+1361 ITHKSDKNEDKL